1 MSQDLNIHQKA
12 ELARQLA
19 YHELKQKPEY
29 KFIPVPVNV
38 LNEKMNEFM
47 QLSDKDLQ
55 AQINRCFSAGK
66 KEGEKDLW
74 DVMGLELSDEEKR
87 RANLRMQNEYERL
100 RISMSPDTEKTR
112 QAAQGVEFRAGL
124 REAGI
129 PVEIPQ
135 ETRTPEQEQ
144 AVAFLEDMA
153 QAADENMLSQMNKD
167 GIVGKAYNLFIKEA
181 FDTEFAKSN
190 VEEAIEDTKVDIA
203 ALRTTVDFE
212 ATFEERRGVKF
223 DPQKIREV
231 SEKAELTAKY
241 QACADMVGALKSE
254 LSKALEGSKDDPRA
268 GEKAILQTSEA
279 LGLDAGAVVSA
290 ALKGHEDDPAIK
302 DGLKE
307 GGAFAIKDEGNG
319 KYGIYRETDAGLQPI
334 TQEQAEIIGKEMANI
349 LDKFEAQVLGTKIP
363 ENATSEEIAELNE
376 ARMEEIR
383 SDYEKS
389 FAEAYGEKDLEKL
402 SQNYMMSQEK
412 GKIYVQ
418 TGVTLLAMAGAM
430 FTGGGSL
437 ALVSAA
443 VLATNPVD
451 LLEKSTDADGM
462 TKDDWKNYGQSTLEQ
477 IGWMALGG
485 AVGKVGDVARSFVKV
500 KGLSK
505 AMKES
510 GKSFDDFMKLA
521 AKSPDIPKD
530 MAKSLKTV
538 SRLAN
543 TAGVTTEVALDMAAT
558 MALQK
563 DGATAMDWA
572 MSIGGALVGTK
583 LQKVMAPMSEDARVK
598 YLMDTFQDFKLSE
611 GEAKQL
617 LKAMTDAESGA
628 APLKKSTQTKQSAV
642 NTSHSP
648 ERGFSESVHNKDFDE
663 VKSEIFDSNT
673 SISDVL
679 DEHDLWIT
687 DGIYNAAINN
697 FVRDFYTADG
707 LNNLKQSTNYYH
719 RAHLID
725 SLPESFKIRL
735 KEKGID
741 LDKMNAFLKEDIN
754 YDYTQKL
761 PAQASFTILFQ
772 SFLANNTNNSIISP
786 SKLDE
791 FISNIR
797 SFDKNIGTKDIIKEY
812 NNLIKSGEFK
822 QLSNDDKTIAK
833 TVLLLNHVG
842 SDKEMLTLVNN
853 LTLPQDVKNRIINLT
868 TNKNLINDLADGN
881 IDNTY
886 AAAVMRNK
894 KDLDIAFLLGHKDVA
909 DKSLLDNLRTEL
921 TEQINR
927 NIANHGTPV
936 MQTFIDP
943 LRYKTD
949 ADTGVQYVQAN
960 ENDVFLVHSVHDTAN
975 NSAQSNISSLL
986 QSSKNPSENNYISTS
1001 VITQK
1006 SEVFAND
1013 SAYGVVFKNRS
1024 KNTINGGIGQASGYN
1039 HSFKGFISSM
1049 SDSYDENATLL
1060 KHYFTENLENSGIK
1074 LTEDEYIR
1082 LFDTLSN
1089 KQYFSQITDDININ
1103 GKTIEADI
1111 LQNAVENA
1119 NRKLADKIQYGDG
1132 GNNEVT
1138 GIVDNIAAIYARVD
1152 NINDVK
1158 PEIISLAKENNLPVI
1173 LLGNPE
1179 KFKKYDYTQNPAYM
1193 SEISA
1198 LNEKFKNKEI
1208 SAPELMAAKRL
1219 LKEKYKNPSSVEHS
1233 PARTSDKDISANVE
1247 LDTKKRGAV
1256 LEGGIRAD
1264 ELDEVAPFAKRLE
1277 NPPHVGDYI
1286 PVPETKLNIKEFKN
1300 RLSSLRDKDNKPL
1313 VSDFT
1318 IEQYTQLFGAE
1329 NLPNV
1334 SAFIDE
1340 ARVKYGDEFVN
1351 HVVRSI
1357 AANNSLNKEDAVN
1370 LMRRLI
1376 NEFDGTTENA
1386 SKIISAGWLL
1396 NHSEAKAA
1404 QILLDMPKRTNS
1416 MDTPWPDAKSLLDNA
1431 GKFKD
1436 KKSVAALERA
1446 VSLKAENGLN
1456 IYDTKDID
1464 SIVQAKELLTSDI
1477 YTDEEIKKLRF
1488 AVIGLYKNPADLED
1502 VSKVLTAKENTEL
1515 QAQVKDILK
1524 NSDGMKM
1531 FGLVRQLQPE
1541 IYEKITDLRLSSLE
1555 IPDKALKSLIKR
1567 NITKINDPQ
1576 NRLEFLEQMQKYLP
1590 DLSEVQDKY
1599 ILGKIHGETAEIVE
1613 RLNIDGSNVTSRDYK
1628 KLETYVDIDK
1638 EFRGEETY
1646 SYGNASQYLSY
1657 MEKEYPDE
1665 AKVFKDLAE
1674 KYETMSAD
1682 EFENYFQTQVGT
1694 NSDITPLHIAN
1705 YVKDKKIET
1714 LKNFMRENYH
1724 QEGNLN
1730 YTRRET
1736 AHIRQLYE
1744 DKYLSTLPAETR
1756 ECCQKIY
1763 DSFGVKIFVAD
1774 ENDTNSLNYIYNELL
1789 EWQKAGKGK
1798 ATLPPILDLSV
1809 IKQGYI
1815 DKVFRSGG
1823 YHENPSHNISINAKY
1838 LDSIKHAI
1846 RHEIAHA
1853 NDSKIKQKSG
1863 IITVY
1868 NKDGTEEE
1876 INIDEIIVH
1885 KTEQAKDADGNL
1897 LFNPDGTPVMV
1908 KAKAEDGTFVPDF
1921 DKCKYVDEFRN
1932 AGLSDYLIEYAY
1944 TDKAEF
1950 LAVAAEGDYSK
1961 YSKEFKELLVKLG
1974 LPDWMFKMKNKNNV
1988 DSQENLYFNEKFSDR
2003 YTPEQNQAISS
2014 NSEKLFNMVV
2024 KNKQKVI
2031 DDYDGSFAFTL
2042 PGTKL
2047 YKRIKDFEGVNE
2059 KIYREL
2065 DRIDKKIREI
2075 SDIETYNA
2083 TKLKPGDEPLT
2094 QEMADALIEKYNIQ
2108 KQNLINN
2115 YDEVYNTLQDVFGAR
2130 LVMEDCSPA
2139 SVSKVFNA
2147 LLEGIDSGKFK
2158 VLEINN
2164 YQGAGG
2170 IPYFSSAQI
2179 KQLQAHC
2186 RRKGYDVKIVSDV
2199 NAPKGREAEY
2209 QNAFNSA
2216 KAIKQSGY
2224 TTCQMNIEHSNGVIS
2239 EFQIRGKHI
2248 NELAESEHIFY
2259 DISQNKDL
2267 SRGNPQIKRITDPLV
2282 KVVEEMNA
2290 KGNEHI
2296 KEAYSKYLTEC
2307 YKYARMQELG
2317 ISMKKPT
2324 LPSEVDPILD
2334 IDNIIKIHEM
2344 IEQAK

>member
-1 MSQDLNIHQKA
+1 MTKELNIHQKA

-19 YHELKQKPEY
+19 YQTLQQDPKY
-29 KFIPVPVNV
+29 KSSSIPANV
-38 LNEKMNEFM
+38 LNEKINELM

-55 AQINRCFSAGK
+55 ARINQCFASEK
-66 KEGEKDLW
+66 KEKDLW

-87 RANLRMQNEYERL
+87 KANLRMQNEYERL

-112 QAAQGVEFRAGL
+112 QAAKAVEFRAGL

-153 QAADENMLSQMNKD
+153 QVADENMLSQMDRD
-167 GIVGKAYNLFIKEA
+167 GVVGKAYNLFIKEA

-190 VEEAIEDTKVDIA
+190 VEEAIEDTKVDVA

-231 SEKAELTAKY
+231 SEKADLTAKY
-241 QACADMVGALKSE
+241 QACSDMVGALKSE
-254 LSKALEGSKDDPRA
+254 LSKAIEGSKDDPRA
-268 GEKAILQTSEA
+268 GEKAILQTAEA

-290 ALKGHEDDPAIK
+290 ALKGHENDPAIK
-302 DGLKE
+302 NGLKE

-319 KYGIYRETDAGLQPI
+319 KFGIYREAEDGSLQPI
-334 TQEQAEIIGKEMANI
+334 TQEQAEIIGKEMSNI

-376 ARMEEIR
+376 ARIKEIR
-383 SDYEKS
+383 ADYEKS

-437 ALVSAA
+437 ALASAA

-563 DGATAMDWA
+563 DGATVMDWA

-583 LQKVMAPMSEDARVK
+583 LQKVMAPMSEDAKVK
-598 YLMDTFQDFKLSE
+598 YLMDTFKDFKLSE
-611 GEAKQL
+611 NEAKQL
-617 LKAMTDAESGA
+617 LKAMAD
-628 APLKKSTQTKQSAV
+628 
-642 NTSHSP
+642 
-648 ERGFSESVHNKDFDE
+648 SE
-663 VKSEIFDSNT
+663 T
-673 SISDVL
+673 
-679 DEHDLWIT
+679 
-687 DGIYNAAINN
+687 G
-697 FVRDFYTADG
+697 
-707 LNNLKQSTNYYH
+707 
-719 RAHLID
+719 
-725 SLPESFKIRL
+725 
-735 KEKGID
+735 
-741 LDKMNAFLKEDIN
+741 
-754 YDYTQKL
+754 
-761 PAQASFTILFQ
+761 
-772 SFLANNTNNSIISP
+772 
-786 SKLDE
+786 
-791 FISNIR
+791 
-797 SFDKNIGTKDIIKEY
+797 
-812 NNLIKSGEFK
+812 
-822 QLSNDDKTIAK
+822 
-833 TVLLLNHVG
+833 
-842 SDKEMLTLVNN
+842 
-853 LTLPQDVKNRIINLT
+853 
-868 TNKNLINDLADGN
+868 
-881 IDNTY
+881 
-886 AAAVMRNK
+886 AAAVK
-894 KDLDIAFLLGHKDVA
+894 
-909 DKSLLDNLRTEL
+909 
-921 TEQINR
+921 
-927 NIANHGTPV
+927 
-936 MQTFIDP
+936 
-943 LRYKTD
+943 
-949 ADTGVQYVQAN
+949 
-960 ENDVFLVHSVHDTAN
+960 
-975 NSAQSNISSLL
+975 
-986 QSSKNPSENNYISTS
+986 
-1001 VITQK
+1001 
-1006 SEVFAND
+1006 
-1013 SAYGVVFKNRS
+1013 
-1024 KNTINGGIGQASGYN
+1024 
-1039 HSFKGFISSM
+1039 
-1049 SDSYDENATLL
+1049 
-1060 KHYFTENLENSGIK
+1060 
-1074 LTEDEYIR
+1074 
-1082 LFDTLSN
+1082 SN
-1089 KQYFSQITDDININ
+1089 K
-1103 GKTIEADI
+1103 
-1111 LQNAVENA
+1111 
-1119 NRKLADKIQYGDG
+1119 
-1132 GNNEVT
+1132 
-1138 GIVDNIAAIYARVD
+1138 
-1152 NINDVK
+1152 
-1158 PEIISLAKENNLPVI
+1158 
-1173 LLGNPE
+1173 
-1179 KFKKYDYTQNPAYM
+1179 
-1193 SEISA
+1193 SA
-1198 LNEKFKNKEI
+1198 E
-1208 SAPELMAAKRL
+1208 
-1219 LKEKYKNPSSVEHS
+1219 
-1233 PARTSDKDISANVE
+1233 
-1247 LDTKKRGAV
+1247 RGAV

-1277 NPPHVGDYI
+1277 NEPHVGDYI

-1590 DLSEVQDKY
+1590 DLSEVKDKY
-1599 ILGKIHGETAEIVE
+1599 ILGKIHGETAKIVE
-1613 RLNIDGSNVTSRDYK
+1613 YYNTDGLTVTFKDYK
-1628 KLETYVDIDK
+1628 KLETYIDIDK

-1714 LKNFMRENYH
+1714 LKNFMRENYY

-1823 YHENPSHNISINAKY
+1823 YHENPSHNISINAEY

-1932 AGLSDYLIEYAY
+1932 AGIPDRHISYAY
-1944 TDKAEF
+1944 NNKAEF

-2014 NSEKLFNMVV
+2014 NSEKLFNMVA

-2065 DRIDKKIREI
+2065 DRIDKKISEV
-2075 SDIETYNA
+2075 SDIETYNT

-2130 LVMEDCSPA
+2130 LVMDDCSPA

-2147 LLEGIDSGKFK
+2147 LLQGIDSGKFK
-2158 VLEINN
+2158 FLEINN

-2179 KQLQAHC
+2179 KQIQSHC
-2186 RRKGYDVKIVSDV
+2186 RRQGYDVKIVSDV

-2239 EFQIRGKHI
+2239 EFQIRGKYI
-2248 NELAESEHIFY
+2248 NDLAESEHIFY

-2267 SRGNPQIKRITDPLV
+2267 SRGNPQIKQITDPLV

-2290 KGNEHI
+2290 EGNEHI

-2317 ISMKKPT
+2317 IPMKKPT
-2324 LPSEVDPILD
+2324 LPSEVDPMLD
-2334 IDNIIKIHEM
+2334 IDNIIRIHEM

>member
-1 MSQDLNIHQKA
+1 MTKELNIHQKA

-19 YHELKQKPEY
+19 YQTLQQDPKY
-29 KFIPVPVNV
+29 KSSSIPANV
-38 LNEKMNEFM
+38 LNEKINELM

-55 AQINRCFSAGK
+55 ARINQCFASEK
-66 KEGEKDLW
+66 KEKDLW

-100 RISMSPDTEKTR
+100 KISMSPDTEKTR
-112 QAAQGVEFRAGL
+112 QAAKGVEFRAGL

-153 QAADENMLSQMNKD
+153 QAADENMLSQMDRD
-167 GIVGKAYNLFIKEA
+167 GVVGKAYNLFIKEA

-190 VEEAIEDTKVDIA
+190 VEEAIEDTKVDVA

-231 SEKAELTAKY
+231 SEKADLTAKY
-241 QACADMVGALKSE
+241 QACSDMVGALKSE
-254 LSKALEGSKDDPRA
+254 LSKAIEGSKDDPRA
-268 GEKAILQTSEA
+268 GEKAILQTAEA

-290 ALKGHEDDPAIK
+290 ALKGHENDPAIK
-302 DGLKE
+302 NGLKE

-319 KYGIYRETDAGLQPI
+319 KFGIYREAEDGSLQPI
-334 TQEQAEIIGKEMANI
+334 TQEQAEIIGKEMSNI

-376 ARMEEIR
+376 ARIKEIR
-383 SDYEKS
+383 ADYEKS

-437 ALVSAA
+437 ALASAA

-485 AVGKVGDVARSFVKV
+485 VVGKVGDVARSFVKV

-563 DGATAMDWA
+563 DGATVMDWA

-583 LQKVMAPMSEDARVK
+583 LQKVMAPMSEDAKVK
-598 YLMDTFQDFKLSE
+598 YLMDTFKDFKLSE
-611 GEAKQL
+611 NEAKQL
-617 LKAMTDAESGA
+617 LKAMADSESGA
-628 APLKKSTQTKQSAV
+628 AA
-642 NTSHSP
+642 
-648 ERGFSESVHNKDFDE
+648 
-663 VKSEIFDSNT
+663 VKSN
-673 SISDVL
+673 
-679 DEHDLWIT
+679 
-687 DGIYNAAINN
+687 
-697 FVRDFYTADG
+697 
-707 LNNLKQSTNYYH
+707 
-719 RAHLID
+719 
-725 SLPESFKIRL
+725 
-735 KEKGID
+735 
-741 LDKMNAFLKEDIN
+741 
-754 YDYTQKL
+754 
-761 PAQASFTILFQ
+761 
-772 SFLANNTNNSIISP
+772 
-786 SKLDE
+786 
-791 FISNIR
+791 
-797 SFDKNIGTKDIIKEY
+797 
-812 NNLIKSGEFK
+812 KSAE
-822 QLSNDDKTIAK
+822 
-833 TVLLLNHVG
+833 
-842 SDKEMLTLVNN
+842 
-853 LTLPQDVKNRIINLT
+853 
-868 TNKNLINDLADGN
+868 
-881 IDNTY
+881 
-886 AAAVMRNK
+886 
-894 KDLDIAFLLGHKDVA
+894 
-909 DKSLLDNLRTEL
+909 
-921 TEQINR
+921 
-927 NIANHGTPV
+927 
-936 MQTFIDP
+936 
-943 LRYKTD
+943 
-949 ADTGVQYVQAN
+949 
-960 ENDVFLVHSVHDTAN
+960 
-975 NSAQSNISSLL
+975 
-986 QSSKNPSENNYISTS
+986 
-1001 VITQK
+1001 
-1006 SEVFAND
+1006 
-1013 SAYGVVFKNRS
+1013 
-1024 KNTINGGIGQASGYN
+1024 
-1039 HSFKGFISSM
+1039 
-1049 SDSYDENATLL
+1049 
-1060 KHYFTENLENSGIK
+1060 
-1074 LTEDEYIR
+1074 
-1082 LFDTLSN
+1082 
-1089 KQYFSQITDDININ
+1089 
-1103 GKTIEADI
+1103 
-1111 LQNAVENA
+1111 
-1119 NRKLADKIQYGDG
+1119 
-1132 GNNEVT
+1132 
-1138 GIVDNIAAIYARVD
+1138 
-1152 NINDVK
+1152 
-1158 PEIISLAKENNLPVI
+1158 
-1173 LLGNPE
+1173 
-1179 KFKKYDYTQNPAYM
+1179 
-1193 SEISA
+1193 
-1198 LNEKFKNKEI
+1198 
-1208 SAPELMAAKRL
+1208 
-1219 LKEKYKNPSSVEHS
+1219 
-1233 PARTSDKDISANVE
+1233 
-1247 LDTKKRGAV
+1247 RGAV

-1277 NPPHVGDYI
+1277 NEPHVGDYI
-1286 PVPETKLNIKEFKN
+1286 PVPENKLNIKEFKN

-1416 MDTPWPDAKSLLDNA
+1416 KDTPWPDAKSLLDNA

-1567 NITKINDPQ
+1567 NIRNINDPQ

-1590 DLSEVQDKY
+1590 DLSEVKDKY
-1599 ILGKIHGETAEIVE
+1599 ILGKIHGETAKIVE
-1613 RLNIDGSNVTSRDYK
+1613 YYNTDGLTVTFKDYK

-1646 SYGNASQYLSY
+1646 SYGSASQYLSY

-1714 LKNFMRENYH
+1714 LKNFMRENYY

-1823 YHENPSHNISINAKY
+1823 YHENPSHNISINAEY

-1932 AGLSDYLIEYAY
+1932 AGIPDRHISYAY
-1944 TDKAEF
+1944 NNKAEF

-1961 YSKEFKELLVKLG
+1961 YSKEFKELLVKVG

-2014 NSEKLFNMVV
+2014 NSEKLFNMVA

-2065 DRIDKKIREI
+2065 DRIDKKISEV
-2075 SDIETYNA
+2075 SDIETYNT

-2115 YDEVYNTLQDVFGAR
+2115 YDDVYNTLQDVFGAR
-2130 LVMEDCSPA
+2130 LVMDDCSPA

-2147 LLEGIDSGKFK
+2147 LLQGIDSGKFK
-2158 VLEINN
+2158 ILEINN

-2179 KQLQAHC
+2179 KQIQSHC
-2186 RRKGYDVKIVSDV
+2186 RRQGYDVKIVSDV

-2239 EFQIRGKHI
+2239 EFQIRGKYI
-2248 NELAESEHIFY
+2248 NDLAESEHIFY

-2267 SRGNPQIKRITDPLV
+2267 SRGNPQIKLITDPLV

-2290 KGNEHI
+2290 EGNEHI

-2317 ISMKKPT
+2317 IPMKKPT
-2324 LPSEVDPILD
+2324 LPSEVDPMLD
-2334 IDNIIKIHEM
+2334 IDNIIRIHEM

>member
-1 MSQDLNIHQKA
+1 MSPNLNIHQKA

-29 KFIPVPVNV
+29 KFMPIPMNV

-55 AQINRCFSAGK
+55 AEINRCFSAGK

-74 DVMGLELSDEEKR
+74 DVMGLELSDEEKH

-100 RISMSPDTEKTR
+100 KISMSPDTEKTR
-112 QAAQGVEFRAGL
+112 LAAKGVEFRAGL

-135 ETRTPEQEQ
+135 ETRTAEQEQ

-153 QAADENMLSQMNKD
+153 QVADENMLSQMDRD
-167 GIVGKAYNLFIKEA
+167 GVVGKAYNLFIKEA

-190 VEEAIEDTKVDIA
+190 VEEAIEDTKTDIA

-231 SEKAELTAKY
+231 SEKADLTAKY
-241 QACADMVGALKSE
+241 QACSDMVGALKSE
-254 LSKALEGSKDDPRA
+254 LSKAIEGSKDDPRA
-268 GEKAILQTSEA
+268 GEKAILQTAEA

-290 ALKGHEDDPAIK
+290 ALQGHENDPAIK
-302 DGLKE
+302 NGLKE

-319 KYGIYRETDAGLQPI
+319 KFGIYCETEAGLQPI
-334 TQEQAEIIGKEMANI
+334 TQEQAEIIGKEMSHI

-363 ENATSEEIAELNE
+363 ENATAEEIEELNE

-383 SDYEKS
+383 ADYEKS

-437 ALVSAA
+437 ALASAA

-462 TKDDWKNYGQSTLEQ
+462 TGDDWKDYGQSTLEQ

-563 DGATAMDWA
+563 DGTTAMDWA

-583 LQKVMAPMSEDARVK
+583 LQKVMAPMSEDAKVK
-598 YLMDTFQDFKLSE
+598 YLMDTFKDFKLSE
-611 GEAKQL
+611 DEAKHL
-617 LKAMTDAESGA
+617 LKAMADSESGA
-628 APLKKSTQTKQSAV
+628 APVKKHRSA
-642 NTSHSP
+642 
-648 ERGFSESVHNKDFDE
+648 E
-663 VKSEIFDSNT
+663 
-673 SISDVL
+673 
-679 DEHDLWIT
+679 
-687 DGIYNAAINN
+687 
-697 FVRDFYTADG
+697 
-707 LNNLKQSTNYYH
+707 
-719 RAHLID
+719 
-725 SLPESFKIRL
+725 
-735 KEKGID
+735 
-741 LDKMNAFLKEDIN
+741 
-754 YDYTQKL
+754 
-761 PAQASFTILFQ
+761 
-772 SFLANNTNNSIISP
+772 
-786 SKLDE
+786 
-791 FISNIR
+791 
-797 SFDKNIGTKDIIKEY
+797 
-812 NNLIKSGEFK
+812 
-822 QLSNDDKTIAK
+822 
-833 TVLLLNHVG
+833 
-842 SDKEMLTLVNN
+842 
-853 LTLPQDVKNRIINLT
+853 
-868 TNKNLINDLADGN
+868 
-881 IDNTY
+881 
-886 AAAVMRNK
+886 
-894 KDLDIAFLLGHKDVA
+894 
-909 DKSLLDNLRTEL
+909 
-921 TEQINR
+921 
-927 NIANHGTPV
+927 
-936 MQTFIDP
+936 
-943 LRYKTD
+943 
-949 ADTGVQYVQAN
+949 
-960 ENDVFLVHSVHDTAN
+960 
-975 NSAQSNISSLL
+975 
-986 QSSKNPSENNYISTS
+986 
-1001 VITQK
+1001 
-1006 SEVFAND
+1006 
-1013 SAYGVVFKNRS
+1013 
-1024 KNTINGGIGQASGYN
+1024 
-1039 HSFKGFISSM
+1039 
-1049 SDSYDENATLL
+1049 
-1060 KHYFTENLENSGIK
+1060 
-1074 LTEDEYIR
+1074 
-1082 LFDTLSN
+1082 
-1089 KQYFSQITDDININ
+1089 
-1103 GKTIEADI
+1103 
-1111 LQNAVENA
+1111 
-1119 NRKLADKIQYGDG
+1119 
-1132 GNNEVT
+1132 
-1138 GIVDNIAAIYARVD
+1138 
-1152 NINDVK
+1152 
-1158 PEIISLAKENNLPVI
+1158 
-1173 LLGNPE
+1173 
-1179 KFKKYDYTQNPAYM
+1179 
-1193 SEISA
+1193 
-1198 LNEKFKNKEI
+1198 
-1208 SAPELMAAKRL
+1208 
-1219 LKEKYKNPSSVEHS
+1219 
-1233 PARTSDKDISANVE
+1233 
-1247 LDTKKRGAV
+1247 RGAV
-1256 LEGGIRAD
+1256 LEGGARAD

-1277 NPPHVGDYI
+1277 NSPHAGDYI
-1286 PVPETKLNIKEFKN
+1286 PVSTNKLNIKEFKSK
-1300 RLSSLRDKDNKPL
+1300 LSSLRDKDNEPL
-1313 VSDFT
+1313 LSDFT
-1318 IEQYTQLFGAE
+1318 IEQYTKVFGDK
-1329 NLPNV
+1329 NLPKI

-1340 ARVKYGDEFVN
+1340 ARVKYDDKFVSD
-1351 HVVRSI
+1351 VLTSI
-1357 AANNSLNKEDAVN
+1357 AANSALNKEDAVN
-1370 LMRRLI
+1370 LMRRLV
-1376 NEFDGTTENA
+1376 NEFDSTPENCSEIA
-1386 SKIISAGWLL
+1386 MAGWLL
-1396 NHSEAKAA
+1396 TPSKVNAA

-1416 MDTPWPDAKSLLDNA
+1416 TDKPWSDINSLLENA
-1431 GKFKD
+1431 GKFED

-1446 VSLKAENGLN
+1446 VSLKNENGINL
-1456 IYDTKDID
+1456 YEVKDID
-1464 SIVQAKELLTSDI
+1464 SIVQSKELLISDI

-1515 QAQVKDILK
+1515 QTQVKDILK

-1531 FGLVRQLQPE
+1531 VGLLRQLQPDV
-1541 IYEKITDLRLSSLE
+1541 YKKITDLRLSSLE

-1576 NRLEFLEQMQKYLP
+1576 NRLEFLEQMQKYLS
-1590 DLSEVQDKY
+1590 DLSEVKDKY
-1599 ILGKIHGETAEIVE
+1599 ILGKIHGETAKIVE
-1613 RLNIDGSNVTSRDYK
+1613 YYNTDGSNVTSRDYK
-1628 KLETYVDIDK
+1628 QLETYIDIDK

-1646 SYGNASQYLSY
+1646 SFGNASQYLSY

-1682 EFENYFQTQVGT
+1682 EFENYFRTQVGT

-1756 ECCQKIY
+1756 ERCQKIY
-1763 DSFGVKIFVAD
+1763 DSFGVKMFVAD
-1774 ENDTNSLNYIYNELL
+1774 ENDTESLDYIYNELL

-1798 ATLPPILDLSV
+1798 AKLPPILDLSV

-1815 DKVFRSGG
+1815 DKVFRSSG
-1823 YHENPSHNISINAKY
+1823 YHENSSHNISINAEY

-1853 NDSKIKQKSG
+1853 NDSKVKQKSG

-1868 NKDGTEEE
+1868 NKDGTKED
-1876 INIDEIIVH
+1876 INIEEIIVH
-1885 KTEQAKDADGNL
+1885 KTEQAKDAKGNL
-1897 LFNPDGTPVMV
+1897 LFNHDGTPVMV
-1908 KAKAEDGTFVPDF
+1908 KVKAENGTFVPDF

-1932 AGLSDYLIEYAY
+1932 AGLSDDLIEYAY

-1950 LAVAAEGDYSK
+1950 LAVAVEGDYNK

-1974 LPDWMFKMKNKNNV
+1974 LPEWMFKMKARDNI
-1988 DSQENLYFNEKFSDR
+1988 DSRENLYFNEKFSDR
-2003 YTPEQNQAISS
+2003 YTPEQNQAISR

-2024 KNKQKVI
+2024 KNQHQVN

-2065 DRIDKKIREI
+2065 DRIDKKIRDV

-2094 QEMADALIEKYNIQ
+2094 QEMANALIEKYNIQ

-2115 YDEVYNTLQDVFGAR
+2115 YDDVYNTLQDVFGAR
-2130 LVMEDCSPA
+2130 LVMDDCSPA

-2158 VLEINN
+2158 ILEINN

-2179 KQLQAHC
+2179 KQIQAHC
-2186 RRKGYDVKIVSDV
+2186 KRQGYDVKIVSDV

-2209 QNAFNSA
+2209 QNAFNSE

-2248 NELAESEHIFY
+2248 NDLAESEHIFY

-2267 SRGNPQIKRITDPLV
+2267 SRGNPQIKQITDPLV

-2290 KGNEHI
+2290 KGHEHI

-2307 YKYARMQELG
+2307 YKFARMQELG
-2317 ISMKKPT
+2317 IPMKKPT
-2324 LPSEVDPILD
+2324 LPPEVDPILD
-2334 IDNIIKIHEM
+2334 IDNIIRIHEM
-2344 IEQAK
+2344 IELAK

>member
-29 KFIPVPVNV
+29 KFMPVPVNV

-55 AQINRCFSAGK
+55 AEINRCFSAGK

-87 RANLRMQNEYERL
+87 KANLRMQNEYERL

-112 QAAQGVEFRAGL
+112 QAAKGVEFRAGL

-153 QAADENMLSQMNKD
+153 QAADENMLSQMDRD
-167 GIVGKAYNLFIKEA
+167 GVVGKAYNLFIKEA

-190 VEEAIEDTKVDIA
+190 VEEAIEDTKVDVA

-241 QACADMVGALKSE
+241 QACSDMVGALKSE
-254 LSKALEGSKDDPRA
+254 LSKAIEGSKDDPRA
-268 GEKAILQTSEA
+268 GEKAILQTAEA

-290 ALKGHEDDPAIK
+290 ALKGHENDPAIK
-302 DGLKE
+302 NGLKE

-319 KYGIYRETDAGLQPI
+319 KYGIYREAEDGSLQPI

-437 ALVSAA
+437 ALASAA

-583 LQKVMAPMSEDARVK
+583 LQKVMAPMSEDAKVK
-598 YLMDTFQDFKLSE
+598 YLMDTFKDFKLSE
-611 GEAKQL
+611 NEAKQL
-617 LKAMTDAESGA
+617 LKAMADSESGA
-628 APLKKSTQTKQSAV
+628 AA
-642 NTSHSP
+642 
-648 ERGFSESVHNKDFDE
+648 
-663 VKSEIFDSNT
+663 VKSN
-673 SISDVL
+673 
-679 DEHDLWIT
+679 
-687 DGIYNAAINN
+687 
-697 FVRDFYTADG
+697 
-707 LNNLKQSTNYYH
+707 
-719 RAHLID
+719 
-725 SLPESFKIRL
+725 
-735 KEKGID
+735 
-741 LDKMNAFLKEDIN
+741 
-754 YDYTQKL
+754 
-761 PAQASFTILFQ
+761 
-772 SFLANNTNNSIISP
+772 
-786 SKLDE
+786 
-791 FISNIR
+791 
-797 SFDKNIGTKDIIKEY
+797 
-812 NNLIKSGEFK
+812 KSAE
-822 QLSNDDKTIAK
+822 
-833 TVLLLNHVG
+833 
-842 SDKEMLTLVNN
+842 
-853 LTLPQDVKNRIINLT
+853 
-868 TNKNLINDLADGN
+868 
-881 IDNTY
+881 
-886 AAAVMRNK
+886 
-894 KDLDIAFLLGHKDVA
+894 
-909 DKSLLDNLRTEL
+909 
-921 TEQINR
+921 
-927 NIANHGTPV
+927 
-936 MQTFIDP
+936 
-943 LRYKTD
+943 
-949 ADTGVQYVQAN
+949 
-960 ENDVFLVHSVHDTAN
+960 
-975 NSAQSNISSLL
+975 
-986 QSSKNPSENNYISTS
+986 
-1001 VITQK
+1001 
-1006 SEVFAND
+1006 
-1013 SAYGVVFKNRS
+1013 
-1024 KNTINGGIGQASGYN
+1024 
-1039 HSFKGFISSM
+1039 
-1049 SDSYDENATLL
+1049 
-1060 KHYFTENLENSGIK
+1060 
-1074 LTEDEYIR
+1074 
-1082 LFDTLSN
+1082 
-1089 KQYFSQITDDININ
+1089 
-1103 GKTIEADI
+1103 
-1111 LQNAVENA
+1111 
-1119 NRKLADKIQYGDG
+1119 
-1132 GNNEVT
+1132 
-1138 GIVDNIAAIYARVD
+1138 
-1152 NINDVK
+1152 
-1158 PEIISLAKENNLPVI
+1158 
-1173 LLGNPE
+1173 
-1179 KFKKYDYTQNPAYM
+1179 
-1193 SEISA
+1193 
-1198 LNEKFKNKEI
+1198 
-1208 SAPELMAAKRL
+1208 
-1219 LKEKYKNPSSVEHS
+1219 
-1233 PARTSDKDISANVE
+1233 
-1247 LDTKKRGAV
+1247 RGAV

-1277 NPPHVGDYI
+1277 NEPHVGDYI

-1515 QAQVKDILK
+1515 QSQVKDILK

-1646 SYGNASQYLSY
+1646 SYGSASQYLSY

-1682 EFENYFQTQVGT
+1682 EFENYFRTQVGT
-1694 NSDITPLHIAN
+1694 NSDITPLHITN

-1714 LKNFMRENYH
+1714 LKNFLRANYY

-1730 YTRRET
+1730 YTRKET
-1736 AHIRQLYE
+1736 AHIKQLYE

-1823 YHENPSHNISINAKY
+1823 YHENPSHNISINAEY

-1932 AGLSDYLIEYAY
+1932 AGIPDRHISYAY
-1944 TDKAEF
+1944 NNKAEF

-2014 NSEKLFNMVV
+2014 NSEKLFNMVA

-2065 DRIDKKIREI
+2065 DRIDKKISEV
-2075 SDIETYNA
+2075 SDIETYNT

-2115 YDEVYNTLQDVFGAR
+2115 YDEVHNTLQDVFGAR
-2130 LVMEDCSPA
+2130 LVMDDCSPA

-2147 LLEGIDSGKFK
+2147 LLQGIDSGKFK
-2158 VLEINN
+2158 ILEINN

-2179 KQLQAHC
+2179 KQIQSHC
-2186 RRKGYDVKIVSDV
+2186 RRQGYDVKIVSDV

-2248 NELAESEHIFY
+2248 NDLAESEHIFY

-2267 SRGNPQIKRITDPLV
+2267 SRGNPQIKLITDPLV

-2324 LPSEVDPILD
+2324 LPSEVDPMLD
-2334 IDNIIKIHEM
+2334 IDNIIRIHEM

>member
-29 KFIPVPVNV
+29 KFMPVPVNV

-55 AQINRCFSAGK
+55 AEINRCFSAGK

-231 SEKAELTAKY
+231 SEKADLTAKY
-241 QACADMVGALKSE
+241 QACSDMVGALKSE
-254 LSKALEGSKDDPRA
+254 LSKAIEGSKDDPRA
-268 GEKAILQTSEA
+268 GEKAILQTAEA

-290 ALKGHEDDPAIK
+290 ALKGHENDPAIK
-302 DGLKE
+302 NGLKE

-319 KYGIYRETDAGLQPI
+319 KFGIYREAEDGSLQPI
-334 TQEQAEIIGKEMANI
+334 TQEQAEIIGKEMSNI
-349 LDKFEAQVLGTKIP
+349 LDKFQAQVLGTKIP
-363 ENATSEEIAELNE
+363 ENATAEEIEELNE
-376 ARMEEIR
+376 TRMEEIR
-383 SDYEKS
+383 ADYEKS

-437 ALVSAA
+437 ALASAA

-462 TKDDWKNYGQSTLEQ
+462 TRDDWKNYGQSTLEQ

-563 DGATAMDWA
+563 DGTTAMDWA

-583 LQKVMAPMSEDARVK
+583 LQKVMAPMSEDAKVK
-598 YLMDTFQDFKLSE
+598 YLMDTFKDFKLSE
-611 GEAKQL
+611 NEAKQL
-617 LKAMTDAESGA
+617 LKAMADSESGA
-628 APLKKSTQTKQSAV
+628 AA
-642 NTSHSP
+642 
-648 ERGFSESVHNKDFDE
+648 
-663 VKSEIFDSNT
+663 VKSN
-673 SISDVL
+673 
-679 DEHDLWIT
+679 
-687 DGIYNAAINN
+687 
-697 FVRDFYTADG
+697 
-707 LNNLKQSTNYYH
+707 
-719 RAHLID
+719 
-725 SLPESFKIRL
+725 
-735 KEKGID
+735 
-741 LDKMNAFLKEDIN
+741 
-754 YDYTQKL
+754 
-761 PAQASFTILFQ
+761 
-772 SFLANNTNNSIISP
+772 
-786 SKLDE
+786 
-791 FISNIR
+791 
-797 SFDKNIGTKDIIKEY
+797 
-812 NNLIKSGEFK
+812 KSAE
-822 QLSNDDKTIAK
+822 
-833 TVLLLNHVG
+833 
-842 SDKEMLTLVNN
+842 
-853 LTLPQDVKNRIINLT
+853 
-868 TNKNLINDLADGN
+868 
-881 IDNTY
+881 
-886 AAAVMRNK
+886 
-894 KDLDIAFLLGHKDVA
+894 
-909 DKSLLDNLRTEL
+909 
-921 TEQINR
+921 
-927 NIANHGTPV
+927 
-936 MQTFIDP
+936 
-943 LRYKTD
+943 
-949 ADTGVQYVQAN
+949 
-960 ENDVFLVHSVHDTAN
+960 
-975 NSAQSNISSLL
+975 
-986 QSSKNPSENNYISTS
+986 
-1001 VITQK
+1001 
-1006 SEVFAND
+1006 
-1013 SAYGVVFKNRS
+1013 
-1024 KNTINGGIGQASGYN
+1024 
-1039 HSFKGFISSM
+1039 
-1049 SDSYDENATLL
+1049 
-1060 KHYFTENLENSGIK
+1060 
-1074 LTEDEYIR
+1074 
-1082 LFDTLSN
+1082 
-1089 KQYFSQITDDININ
+1089 
-1103 GKTIEADI
+1103 
-1111 LQNAVENA
+1111 
-1119 NRKLADKIQYGDG
+1119 
-1132 GNNEVT
+1132 
-1138 GIVDNIAAIYARVD
+1138 
-1152 NINDVK
+1152 
-1158 PEIISLAKENNLPVI
+1158 
-1173 LLGNPE
+1173 
-1179 KFKKYDYTQNPAYM
+1179 
-1193 SEISA
+1193 
-1198 LNEKFKNKEI
+1198 
-1208 SAPELMAAKRL
+1208 
-1219 LKEKYKNPSSVEHS
+1219 
-1233 PARTSDKDISANVE
+1233 
-1247 LDTKKRGAV
+1247 RGAV

-1277 NPPHVGDYI
+1277 NEPHVGDYI

-1416 MDTPWPDAKSLLDNA
+1416 KDTPWPDAKSLLDNA

-1628 KLETYVDIDK
+1628 KLETYIDIDK
-1638 EFRGEETY
+1638 EFRGEKTY

-1714 LKNFMRENYH
+1714 LKNFMRENYY

-1823 YHENPSHNISINAKY
+1823 YHENPSHNISINAEY

-2014 NSEKLFNMVV
+2014 NSEKLFNMVA

-2065 DRIDKKIREI
+2065 DRIDKKISEV
-2075 SDIETYNA
+2075 SDIETYNT

-2130 LVMEDCSPA
+2130 LVMDDCSPA

-2147 LLEGIDSGKFK
+2147 LLQGIDSGKFK
-2158 VLEINN
+2158 ILEINN

-2179 KQLQAHC
+2179 KQIQSHC
-2186 RRKGYDVKIVSDV
+2186 RRQGYDVKIVSDV

-2267 SRGNPQIKRITDPLV
+2267 SRGNPQIKLITDPLV

-2324 LPSEVDPILD
+2324 LPSEVDPMLD
-2334 IDNIIKIHEM
+2334 IDNIIRIHEM

>member
-1 MSQDLNIHQKA
+1 MTKELNIHQKA

-19 YHELKQKPEY
+19 YQTLQQDPKY
-29 KFIPVPVNV
+29 KSASIPANV
-38 LNEKMNEFM
+38 LNEKINEFM

-55 AQINRCFSAGK
+55 ARINQCFASEK
-66 KEGEKDLW
+66 KEKDLW

-241 QACADMVGALKSE
+241 QACSDMVGALKSE
-254 LSKALEGSKDDPRA
+254 LSKAIEGSKDDPRA
-268 GEKAILQTSEA
+268 GEKAILQTAEA

-290 ALKGHEDDPAIK
+290 ALKGHENDPAIK
-302 DGLKE
+302 NGLKE

-319 KYGIYRETDAGLQPI
+319 KFGIYREAEDGSLQPI
-334 TQEQAEIIGKEMANI
+334 TQAQAEIIGKEMSNI

-363 ENATSEEIAELNE
+363 ENATAEEIEELNE
-376 ARMEEIR
+376 TRIKEIR
-383 SDYEKS
+383 ADYEKS

-437 ALVSAA
+437 ALASAA

-583 LQKVMAPMSEDARVK
+583 LQKVMAPMSEDAKVK
-598 YLMDTFQDFKLSE
+598 YLMDTFKDFKLSE
-611 GEAKQL
+611 NEAKQL
-617 LKAMTDAESGA
+617 LKAMADSESGA
-628 APLKKSTQTKQSAV
+628 AA
-642 NTSHSP
+642 
-648 ERGFSESVHNKDFDE
+648 
-663 VKSEIFDSNT
+663 VKSN
-673 SISDVL
+673 
-679 DEHDLWIT
+679 
-687 DGIYNAAINN
+687 
-697 FVRDFYTADG
+697 
-707 LNNLKQSTNYYH
+707 
-719 RAHLID
+719 
-725 SLPESFKIRL
+725 
-735 KEKGID
+735 
-741 LDKMNAFLKEDIN
+741 
-754 YDYTQKL
+754 
-761 PAQASFTILFQ
+761 
-772 SFLANNTNNSIISP
+772 
-786 SKLDE
+786 
-791 FISNIR
+791 
-797 SFDKNIGTKDIIKEY
+797 
-812 NNLIKSGEFK
+812 KSAE
-822 QLSNDDKTIAK
+822 
-833 TVLLLNHVG
+833 
-842 SDKEMLTLVNN
+842 
-853 LTLPQDVKNRIINLT
+853 
-868 TNKNLINDLADGN
+868 
-881 IDNTY
+881 
-886 AAAVMRNK
+886 
-894 KDLDIAFLLGHKDVA
+894 
-909 DKSLLDNLRTEL
+909 
-921 TEQINR
+921 
-927 NIANHGTPV
+927 
-936 MQTFIDP
+936 
-943 LRYKTD
+943 
-949 ADTGVQYVQAN
+949 
-960 ENDVFLVHSVHDTAN
+960 
-975 NSAQSNISSLL
+975 
-986 QSSKNPSENNYISTS
+986 
-1001 VITQK
+1001 
-1006 SEVFAND
+1006 
-1013 SAYGVVFKNRS
+1013 
-1024 KNTINGGIGQASGYN
+1024 
-1039 HSFKGFISSM
+1039 
-1049 SDSYDENATLL
+1049 
-1060 KHYFTENLENSGIK
+1060 
-1074 LTEDEYIR
+1074 
-1082 LFDTLSN
+1082 
-1089 KQYFSQITDDININ
+1089 
-1103 GKTIEADI
+1103 
-1111 LQNAVENA
+1111 
-1119 NRKLADKIQYGDG
+1119 
-1132 GNNEVT
+1132 
-1138 GIVDNIAAIYARVD
+1138 
-1152 NINDVK
+1152 
-1158 PEIISLAKENNLPVI
+1158 
-1173 LLGNPE
+1173 
-1179 KFKKYDYTQNPAYM
+1179 
-1193 SEISA
+1193 
-1198 LNEKFKNKEI
+1198 
-1208 SAPELMAAKRL
+1208 
-1219 LKEKYKNPSSVEHS
+1219 
-1233 PARTSDKDISANVE
+1233 
-1247 LDTKKRGAV
+1247 RGAV

-1277 NPPHVGDYI
+1277 NEPHVGDYI

-1567 NITKINDPQ
+1567 NIRNINDPQ

-1590 DLSEVQDKY
+1590 DLSEVKDKY
-1599 ILGKIHGETAEIVE
+1599 ILGKIHGETAKIVE
-1613 RLNIDGSNVTSRDYK
+1613 YYNTDGLTVTFKDYK
-1628 KLETYVDIDK
+1628 KLETYIDIDK

-1823 YHENPSHNISINAKY
+1823 YHENPSHNISINAEY

-1921 DKCKYVDEFRN
+1921 DKCKYVDEFWN
-1932 AGLSDYLIEYAY
+1932 AGIPDRHISYAY
-1944 TDKAEF
+1944 NNKAEF

-2014 NSEKLFNMVV
+2014 NSEKLFNMVA

-2065 DRIDKKIREI
+2065 DRIDKKIRDV

-2130 LVMEDCSPA
+2130 LVMDDCSPA

-2147 LLEGIDSGKFK
+2147 LLQGIDSGKFK
-2158 VLEINN
+2158 ILEINN

-2179 KQLQAHC
+2179 KQIQSHC
-2186 RRKGYDVKIVSDV
+2186 RRQGYDVKIVSDV

-2324 LPSEVDPILD
+2324 LPSEVDPMLD
-2334 IDNIIKIHEM
+2334 IDNIIRIHEM

>member
-1 MSQDLNIHQKA
+1 MSQNLNIHQKA

-29 KFIPVPVNV
+29 KFMPVPVNV

-55 AQINRCFSAGK
+55 AEINRCFSAGK

-268 GEKAILQTSEA
+268 GEKAILQTAEA

-290 ALKGHEDDPAIK
+290 ALKGHENDPAIK
-302 DGLKE
+302 NGLKE

-319 KYGIYRETDAGLQPI
+319 KFGIYREAEDGSLQPI
-334 TQEQAEIIGKEMANI
+334 TQEQAEIIGKEMSNI

-383 SDYEKS
+383 ADYEKS

-538 SRLAN
+538 SRIAN

-583 LQKVMAPMSEDARVK
+583 LQKVIAPMSEDAKVK
-598 YLMDTFQDFKLSE
+598 YLMDTFKDFKLSE
-611 GEAKQL
+611 NEAKQL
-617 LKAMTDAESGA
+617 LKAMADSESGA
-628 APLKKSTQTKQSAV
+628 AA
-642 NTSHSP
+642 
-648 ERGFSESVHNKDFDE
+648 
-663 VKSEIFDSNT
+663 VKSN
-673 SISDVL
+673 
-679 DEHDLWIT
+679 
-687 DGIYNAAINN
+687 
-697 FVRDFYTADG
+697 
-707 LNNLKQSTNYYH
+707 
-719 RAHLID
+719 
-725 SLPESFKIRL
+725 
-735 KEKGID
+735 
-741 LDKMNAFLKEDIN
+741 
-754 YDYTQKL
+754 
-761 PAQASFTILFQ
+761 
-772 SFLANNTNNSIISP
+772 
-786 SKLDE
+786 
-791 FISNIR
+791 
-797 SFDKNIGTKDIIKEY
+797 
-812 NNLIKSGEFK
+812 KSAE
-822 QLSNDDKTIAK
+822 
-833 TVLLLNHVG
+833 
-842 SDKEMLTLVNN
+842 
-853 LTLPQDVKNRIINLT
+853 
-868 TNKNLINDLADGN
+868 
-881 IDNTY
+881 
-886 AAAVMRNK
+886 
-894 KDLDIAFLLGHKDVA
+894 
-909 DKSLLDNLRTEL
+909 
-921 TEQINR
+921 
-927 NIANHGTPV
+927 
-936 MQTFIDP
+936 
-943 LRYKTD
+943 
-949 ADTGVQYVQAN
+949 
-960 ENDVFLVHSVHDTAN
+960 
-975 NSAQSNISSLL
+975 
-986 QSSKNPSENNYISTS
+986 
-1001 VITQK
+1001 
-1006 SEVFAND
+1006 
-1013 SAYGVVFKNRS
+1013 
-1024 KNTINGGIGQASGYN
+1024 
-1039 HSFKGFISSM
+1039 
-1049 SDSYDENATLL
+1049 
-1060 KHYFTENLENSGIK
+1060 
-1074 LTEDEYIR
+1074 
-1082 LFDTLSN
+1082 
-1089 KQYFSQITDDININ
+1089 
-1103 GKTIEADI
+1103 
-1111 LQNAVENA
+1111 
-1119 NRKLADKIQYGDG
+1119 
-1132 GNNEVT
+1132 
-1138 GIVDNIAAIYARVD
+1138 
-1152 NINDVK
+1152 
-1158 PEIISLAKENNLPVI
+1158 
-1173 LLGNPE
+1173 
-1179 KFKKYDYTQNPAYM
+1179 
-1193 SEISA
+1193 
-1198 LNEKFKNKEI
+1198 
-1208 SAPELMAAKRL
+1208 
-1219 LKEKYKNPSSVEHS
+1219 
-1233 PARTSDKDISANVE
+1233 
-1247 LDTKKRGAV
+1247 RGAV

-1277 NPPHVGDYI
+1277 NEPHVGDYI

-1340 ARVKYGDEFVN
+1340 ARVKYDDEFVKDIIT
-1351 HVVRSI
+1351 SI
-1357 AANNSLNKEDAVN
+1357 AANQSVKPEESIN
-1370 LMRRLI
+1370 LMRRLVS
-1376 NEFDGTTENA
+1376 EFDDTPENRMELEY
-1386 SKIISAGWLL
+1386 AGW
-1396 NHSEAKAA
+1396 HFTPAKMNAT

-1416 MDTPWPDAKSLLDNA
+1416 KDKPWPDIESLLENA
-1431 GKFKD
+1431 GKFED
-1436 KKSVAALERA
+1436 RKSVAALERA
-1446 VSLKAENGLN
+1446 VSLKDEKGINL
-1456 IYDTKDID
+1456 YEVKDID
-1464 SIVQAKELLTSDI
+1464 SIVQSKELLASDI

-1567 NITKINDPQ
+1567 NIRNINDPQ
-1576 NRLEFLEQMQKYLP
+1576 KRLGFLEQMQKYLP

-1646 SYGNASQYLSY
+1646 SYGSASQYLSY

-1682 EFENYFQTQVGT
+1682 EFENYFRTQVGT
-1694 NSDITPLHIAN
+1694 NSDITPLHITN

-1714 LKNFMRENYH
+1714 LKNFMRANYY

-1756 ECCQKIY
+1756 ERCQKIY
-1763 DSFGVKIFVAD
+1763 DSYGVKIFVAD
-1774 ENDTNSLNYIYNELL
+1774 ENDTNSLDYIYNELL

-1950 LAVAAEGDYSK
+1950 LAVAAEGEYSK

-1974 LPDWMFKMKNKNNV
+1974 LPDWMFNMTPRDWVKTGTNI
-1988 DSQENLYFNEKFSDR
+1988 YTNEKFSDR
-2003 YTPEQNQAISS
+2003 YTHEQNKSISQ
-2014 NSEKLFNMVV
+2014 NSEKLFNMVA

-2065 DRIDKKIREI
+2065 DRIDKKIRDV

-2130 LVMEDCSPA
+2130 LVMDDCSPA

-2147 LLEGIDSGKFK
+2147 LLQGIDSGKFK
-2158 VLEINN
+2158 ILEINN

-2179 KQLQAHC
+2179 KQIQSHC
-2186 RRKGYDVKIVSDV
+2186 RRQGYDVKIVSDV

-2344 IEQAK
+2344 IEHAK

>member
-19 YHELKQKPEY
+19 YQTLQQDPKY
-29 KFIPVPVNV
+29 KSASIPANV
-38 LNEKMNEFM
+38 LNEKINELM

-55 AQINRCFSAGK
+55 ARINQCFASEK
-66 KEGEKDLW
+66 KEKDLW

-87 RANLRMQNEYERL
+87 KANLRMQNEYERL
-100 RISMSPDTEKTR
+100 KISMSPDTEKTR
-112 QAAQGVEFRAGL
+112 KAAQAVEFRAGL

-153 QAADENMLSQMNKD
+153 QVADENMLSQMDRD
-167 GIVGKAYNLFIKEA
+167 GVVGKAYNLFIKEA

-190 VEEAIEDTKVDIA
+190 VEEAIEDTKVDVA

-231 SEKAELTAKY
+231 SEKADLTAKY
-241 QACADMVGALKSE
+241 QACSDMVGALKSE
-254 LSKALEGSKDDPRA
+254 LSKAIEGSKDDPRA
-268 GEKAILQTSEA
+268 GEKAILQTAEA

-290 ALKGHEDDPAIK
+290 ALKGHENDPAIK
-302 DGLKE
+302 NGLKE

-319 KYGIYRETDAGLQPI
+319 KFGIYREAEDGSLQPI
-334 TQEQAEIIGKEMANI
+334 TQEQAEIIGKEMSNI

-363 ENATSEEIAELNE
+363 ENATAEEIEELNE
-376 ARMEEIR
+376 TRMEEIR
-383 SDYEKS
+383 ADYEKS

-437 ALVSAA
+437 ALASAA

-583 LQKVMAPMSEDARVK
+583 LQKVMAPMSEDAKVK
-598 YLMDTFQDFKLSE
+598 YLMDTFKDFKLSE
-611 GEAKQL
+611 DEAKHL
-617 LKAMTDAESGA
+617 LKAMAD
-628 APLKKSTQTKQSAV
+628 
-642 NTSHSP
+642 
-648 ERGFSESVHNKDFDE
+648 SE
-663 VKSEIFDSNT
+663 T
-673 SISDVL
+673 
-679 DEHDLWIT
+679 
-687 DGIYNAAINN
+687 G
-697 FVRDFYTADG
+697 
-707 LNNLKQSTNYYH
+707 
-719 RAHLID
+719 
-725 SLPESFKIRL
+725 
-735 KEKGID
+735 
-741 LDKMNAFLKEDIN
+741 
-754 YDYTQKL
+754 
-761 PAQASFTILFQ
+761 
-772 SFLANNTNNSIISP
+772 
-786 SKLDE
+786 
-791 FISNIR
+791 
-797 SFDKNIGTKDIIKEY
+797 
-812 NNLIKSGEFK
+812 
-822 QLSNDDKTIAK
+822 
-833 TVLLLNHVG
+833 
-842 SDKEMLTLVNN
+842 
-853 LTLPQDVKNRIINLT
+853 
-868 TNKNLINDLADGN
+868 
-881 IDNTY
+881 
-886 AAAVMRNK
+886 AAAVK
-894 KDLDIAFLLGHKDVA
+894 
-909 DKSLLDNLRTEL
+909 
-921 TEQINR
+921 
-927 NIANHGTPV
+927 
-936 MQTFIDP
+936 
-943 LRYKTD
+943 
-949 ADTGVQYVQAN
+949 
-960 ENDVFLVHSVHDTAN
+960 
-975 NSAQSNISSLL
+975 
-986 QSSKNPSENNYISTS
+986 
-1001 VITQK
+1001 
-1006 SEVFAND
+1006 
-1013 SAYGVVFKNRS
+1013 
-1024 KNTINGGIGQASGYN
+1024 
-1039 HSFKGFISSM
+1039 
-1049 SDSYDENATLL
+1049 
-1060 KHYFTENLENSGIK
+1060 
-1074 LTEDEYIR
+1074 
-1082 LFDTLSN
+1082 SN
-1089 KQYFSQITDDININ
+1089 K
-1103 GKTIEADI
+1103 
-1111 LQNAVENA
+1111 
-1119 NRKLADKIQYGDG
+1119 
-1132 GNNEVT
+1132 
-1138 GIVDNIAAIYARVD
+1138 
-1152 NINDVK
+1152 
-1158 PEIISLAKENNLPVI
+1158 
-1173 LLGNPE
+1173 
-1179 KFKKYDYTQNPAYM
+1179 
-1193 SEISA
+1193 SA
-1198 LNEKFKNKEI
+1198 E
-1208 SAPELMAAKRL
+1208 
-1219 LKEKYKNPSSVEHS
+1219 
-1233 PARTSDKDISANVE
+1233 
-1247 LDTKKRGAV
+1247 RGAV

-1277 NPPHVGDYI
+1277 NEPHVGDYI

-1567 NITKINDPQ
+1567 NIRNINDPQ

-1599 ILGKIHGETAEIVE
+1599 ILGKIHGETAKIVE
-1613 RLNIDGSNVTSRDYK
+1613 YYNTDGLTVTFKDYK
-1628 KLETYVDIDK
+1628 KLETYIDIDK

-1714 LKNFMRENYH
+1714 LKNFMRENYY

-1823 YHENPSHNISINAKY
+1823 YHENPSHNISINAEY

-1932 AGLSDYLIEYAY
+1932 AGIPDRHISYAY
-1944 TDKAEF
+1944 NNKAEF

-2014 NSEKLFNMVV
+2014 NSEKLFNMVA

-2065 DRIDKKIREI
+2065 DRIDKK
-2075 SDIETYNA
+2075 
-2083 TKLKPGDEPLT
+2083 
-2094 QEMADALIEKYNIQ
+2094 
-2108 KQNLINN
+2108 
-2115 YDEVYNTLQDVFGAR
+2115 
-2130 LVMEDCSPA
+2130 
-2139 SVSKVFNA
+2139 
-2147 LLEGIDSGKFK
+2147 
-2158 VLEINN
+2158 
-2164 YQGAGG
+2164 
-2170 IPYFSSAQI
+2170 
-2179 KQLQAHC
+2179 
-2186 RRKGYDVKIVSDV
+2186 
-2199 NAPKGREAEY
+2199 
-2209 QNAFNSA
+2209 
-2216 KAIKQSGY
+2216 
-2224 TTCQMNIEHSNGVIS
+2224 
-2239 EFQIRGKHI
+2239 
-2248 NELAESEHIFY
+2248 
-2259 DISQNKDL
+2259 
-2267 SRGNPQIKRITDPLV
+2267 
-2282 KVVEEMNA
+2282 
-2290 KGNEHI
+2290 
-2296 KEAYSKYLTEC
+2296 
-2307 YKYARMQELG
+2307 
-2317 ISMKKPT
+2317 
-2324 LPSEVDPILD
+2324 
-2334 IDNIIKIHEM
+2334 
-2344 IEQAK
+2344 

>member
-1 MSQDLNIHQKA
+1 MTKELNIHQKA

-19 YHELKQKPEY
+19 YQTLQQDPKY
-29 KFIPVPVNV
+29 KSGSIPANV
-38 LNEKMNEFM
+38 LNEKINELM
-47 QLSDKDLQ
+47 KLSDADLQ
-55 AQINRCFSAGK
+55 AKINQYFAPEKR
-66 KEGEKDLW
+66 EKDLW
-74 DVMGLELSDEEKR
+74 DVMGLQLSDEEKR
-87 RANLRMQNEYERL
+87 RANLRMQNEAERL
-100 RISMSPDTEKTR
+100 RIAMSPDTEKTR
-112 QAAQGVEFRAGL
+112 QAAKAAEFRAGL
-124 REAGI
+124 RNAGI
-129 PVEIPQ
+129 SVEVPQ
-135 ETRTPEQEQ
+135 EPRTKEQEQ
-144 AVAFLEDMA
+144 AVAFLEDMT
-153 QAADENMLSQMNKD
+153 QTADENMLAQMNKD
-167 GIVGKAYNLFIKEA
+167 GLIGKAYNLFIKEA
-181 FDTEFAKSN
+181 FNTEYSKSN
-190 VEEAIEDTKVDIA
+190 VEEAIEDTKVDVA
-203 ALRTTVDFE
+203 ALKTTVDFE
-212 ATFEERRGVKF
+212 ATFKERRGVEF
-223 DPQKIREV
+223 DPQKIRTV
-231 SEKAELTAKY
+231 SEKADIVLRT
-241 QACADMVGALKSE
+241 QACADMVGALRSDLSE
-254 LSKALEGSKDDPRA
+254 ALKGSDDDPRA
-268 GEKAILQTSEA
+268 GEKAIIKTAEA
-279 LGLDAGAVVSA
+279 MGLDISDV
-290 ALKGHEDDPAIK
+290 L
-302 DGLKE
+302 
-307 GGAFAIKDEGNG
+307 
-319 KYGIYRETDAGLQPI
+319 PI
-334 TQEQAEIIGKEMANI
+334 TPEQAKVIGKEIEKRLNEFQAR
-349 LDKFEAQVLGTKIP
+349 FLGIEIP
-363 ENATSEEIAELNE
+363 ENATEEEISELTDKKL
-376 ARMEEIR
+376 ADVRA
-383 SDYEKS
+383 DYEKS

-437 ALVSAA
+437 ALASAA

-583 LQKVMAPMSEDARVK
+583 LQKVMAPMSEDAKVK
-598 YLMDTFQDFKLSE
+598 YLMDTFKDFKLSE
-611 GEAKQL
+611 NESKQL
-617 LKAMTDAESGA
+617 LKAMADSESGA
-628 APLKKSTQTKQSAV
+628 AAVKSNKSA
-642 NTSHSP
+642 
-648 ERGFSESVHNKDFDE
+648 ERG
-663 VKSEIFDSNT
+663 
-673 SISDVL
+673 
-679 DEHDLWIT
+679 
-687 DGIYNAAINN
+687 A
-697 FVRDFYTADG
+697 
-707 LNNLKQSTNYYH
+707 
-719 RAHLID
+719 
-725 SLPESFKIRL
+725 
-735 KEKGID
+735 
-741 LDKMNAFLKEDIN
+741 M
-754 YDYTQKL
+754 
-761 PAQASFTILFQ
+761 
-772 SFLANNTNNSIISP
+772 
-786 SKLDE
+786 
-791 FISNIR
+791 
-797 SFDKNIGTKDIIKEY
+797 
-812 NNLIKSGEFK
+812 
-822 QLSNDDKTIAK
+822 
-833 TVLLLNHVG
+833 
-842 SDKEMLTLVNN
+842 
-853 LTLPQDVKNRIINLT
+853 
-868 TNKNLINDLADGN
+868 
-881 IDNTY
+881 
-886 AAAVMRNK
+886 
-894 KDLDIAFLLGHKDVA
+894 
-909 DKSLLDNLRTEL
+909 
-921 TEQINR
+921 
-927 NIANHGTPV
+927 
-936 MQTFIDP
+936 
-943 LRYKTD
+943 
-949 ADTGVQYVQAN
+949 
-960 ENDVFLVHSVHDTAN
+960 
-975 NSAQSNISSLL
+975 
-986 QSSKNPSENNYISTS
+986 
-1001 VITQK
+1001 
-1006 SEVFAND
+1006 
-1013 SAYGVVFKNRS
+1013 
-1024 KNTINGGIGQASGYN
+1024 
-1039 HSFKGFISSM
+1039 
-1049 SDSYDENATLL
+1049 
-1060 KHYFTENLENSGIK
+1060 
-1074 LTEDEYIR
+1074 
-1082 LFDTLSN
+1082 
-1089 KQYFSQITDDININ
+1089 
-1103 GKTIEADI
+1103 
-1111 LQNAVENA
+1111 
-1119 NRKLADKIQYGDG
+1119 
-1132 GNNEVT
+1132 
-1138 GIVDNIAAIYARVD
+1138 
-1152 NINDVK
+1152 
-1158 PEIISLAKENNLPVI
+1158 
-1173 LLGNPE
+1173 
-1179 KFKKYDYTQNPAYM
+1179 
-1193 SEISA
+1193 
-1198 LNEKFKNKEI
+1198 
-1208 SAPELMAAKRL
+1208 
-1219 LKEKYKNPSSVEHS
+1219 
-1233 PARTSDKDISANVE
+1233 
-1247 LDTKKRGAV
+1247 

-1277 NPPHVGDYI
+1277 NSPQPGDYI
-1286 PVPETKLNIKEFKN
+1286 PVSTNKLNIKEFKN
-1300 RLSSLRDKDNKPL
+1300 KLSSLRDKDNKPL

-1318 IEQYTQLFGAE
+1318 IEKYTKVFGAE

-1340 ARVKYGDEFVN
+1340 ARAKYDDGFVN
-1351 HVVRSI
+1351 NIVRVI

-1396 NHSEAKAA
+1396 TPSKAKAA

-1416 MDTPWPDAKSLLDNA
+1416 KDVSWADADTLLENAAKFD
-1431 GKFKD
+1431 D
-1436 KKSVAALERA
+1436 KKSVTALERA
-1446 VSLKAENGLN
+1446 VSLKNEKGVNL
-1456 IYDTKDID
+1456 YDTKDID
-1464 SIVQAKELLTSDI
+1464 SIAQSKDLLASSV
-1477 YTDEEIKKLRF
+1477 YTDEEIKKLKY
-1488 AVIGLYKNPADLED
+1488 AVIGLYKNPADFED

-1515 QAQVKDILK
+1515 QAQVKDILN
-1524 NSDGMKM
+1524 NSNGMEM
-1531 FGLVRQLQPE
+1531 FGKIRQLQPQV
-1541 IYEKITDLRLSSLE
+1541 YEKITDMKTSSLDVD
-1555 IPDKALKSLIKR
+1555 DKALKSLIKR

-1576 NRLEFLEQMQKYLP
+1576 KRIEFLEQMQKYLP
-1590 DLSEVQDKY
+1590 DLSEVKDKY
-1599 ILGKIHGETAEIVE
+1599 ILGKIHGETAKIVE
-1613 RLNIDGSNVTSRDYK
+1613 RLNIDGSNVTASDYK
-1628 KLETYVDIDK
+1628 KLETYIDIDK

-1646 SYGNASQYLSY
+1646 SYGSASQYLSY
-1657 MEKEYPDE
+1657 MEKEYPEE

-1674 KYETMSAD
+1674 KYETMSAG
-1682 EFENYFQTQVGT
+1682 EFENYFHTQVGT

-1744 DKYLSTLPAETR
+1744 DKYLSTLPAKTR
-1756 ECCQKIY
+1756 ERCQKIY
-1763 DSFGVKIFVAD
+1763 DSFGVKMFVAD
-1774 ENDTNSLNYIYNELL
+1774 ENDTQSLDYIYNELM

-1798 ATLPPILDLSV
+1798 ATLPPIIDLSV

-1823 YHENPSHNISINAKY
+1823 YHENPSHNISINAEY

-1863 IITVY
+1863 IIIVY

-1885 KTEQAKDADGNL
+1885 KTEQAKDAGGNL
-1897 LFNPDGTPVMV
+1897 LFNSDGTPVMV

-1932 AGLSDYLIEYAY
+1932 AGLSDDLIEYAY

-1950 LAVAAEGDYSK
+1950 LAVAAQGDYSK

-1974 LPDWMFKMKNKNNV
+1974 LPDWMFKMTPRDFLNERETV
-1988 DSQENLYFNEKFSDR
+1988 YANEKFSTR
-2003 YTPEQNQAISS
+2003 YTYEQNLSISQ

-2065 DRIDKKIREI
+2065 DRIDKKIKDI

-2115 YDEVYNTLQDVFGAR
+2115 YDDVYNTLQDVFGAR
-2130 LVMEDCSPA
+2130 LVMDDCSPA
-2139 SVSKVFNA
+2139 GVSKVFKS
-2147 LLEGIDSGKFK
+2147 LLDGIDSGKFK
-2158 VLEINN
+2158 ILEINN

-2179 KQLQAHC
+2179 KQIQSHC
-2186 RRKGYDVKIVSDV
+2186 RRQGYDVKIVSDV

-2324 LPSEVDPILD
+2324 LPSEVDPMLD
-2334 IDNIIKIHEM
+2334 IDNIIRIHEM

>member
-1 MSQDLNIHQKA
+1 MTKELNIHQKA

-19 YHELKQKPEY
+19 YQTLQQDPKY
-29 KFIPVPVNV
+29 KSSSIPANV
-38 LNEKMNEFM
+38 LNEKINELM

-55 AQINRCFSAGK
+55 ARINQCFASEK
-66 KEGEKDLW
+66 KEKDLW

-100 RISMSPDTEKTR
+100 KISMSPDTEKTR
-112 QAAQGVEFRAGL
+112 QAAKGVEFRAGL

-153 QAADENMLSQMNKD
+153 QAADENMLSQMDRD
-167 GIVGKAYNLFIKEA
+167 GVVGKAYNLFIKEA

-190 VEEAIEDTKVDIA
+190 VEEAIEDTKVDVA

-231 SEKAELTAKY
+231 SEKADLTAKY
-241 QACADMVGALKSE
+241 QACSDMVGALKSE
-254 LSKALEGSKDDPRA
+254 LSKAIEGSKDDPRA
-268 GEKAILQTSEA
+268 GEKAILQTAEA

-290 ALKGHEDDPAIK
+290 ALKGHENDPAIK
-302 DGLKE
+302 NGLKE

-319 KYGIYRETDAGLQPI
+319 KFGIYREAEDGSLQPI
-334 TQEQAEIIGKEMANI
+334 TQEQAEIIGKEMSNI

-376 ARMEEIR
+376 ARIKEIR
-383 SDYEKS
+383 ADYEKS

-437 ALVSAA
+437 ALASAA

-485 AVGKVGDVARSFVKV
+485 VVGKVGDVARSFVKV

-583 LQKVMAPMSEDARVK
+583 LQKVMAPMSEDAKVK
-598 YLMDTFQDFKLSE
+598 YLMDTFKDFKLSE
-611 GEAKQL
+611 NEAKQL
-617 LKAMTDAESGA
+617 LKAMADSESGA
-628 APLKKSTQTKQSAV
+628 AA
-642 NTSHSP
+642 
-648 ERGFSESVHNKDFDE
+648 
-663 VKSEIFDSNT
+663 VKSN
-673 SISDVL
+673 
-679 DEHDLWIT
+679 
-687 DGIYNAAINN
+687 
-697 FVRDFYTADG
+697 
-707 LNNLKQSTNYYH
+707 
-719 RAHLID
+719 
-725 SLPESFKIRL
+725 
-735 KEKGID
+735 
-741 LDKMNAFLKEDIN
+741 
-754 YDYTQKL
+754 
-761 PAQASFTILFQ
+761 
-772 SFLANNTNNSIISP
+772 
-786 SKLDE
+786 
-791 FISNIR
+791 
-797 SFDKNIGTKDIIKEY
+797 
-812 NNLIKSGEFK
+812 KSAE
-822 QLSNDDKTIAK
+822 
-833 TVLLLNHVG
+833 
-842 SDKEMLTLVNN
+842 
-853 LTLPQDVKNRIINLT
+853 
-868 TNKNLINDLADGN
+868 
-881 IDNTY
+881 
-886 AAAVMRNK
+886 
-894 KDLDIAFLLGHKDVA
+894 
-909 DKSLLDNLRTEL
+909 
-921 TEQINR
+921 
-927 NIANHGTPV
+927 
-936 MQTFIDP
+936 
-943 LRYKTD
+943 
-949 ADTGVQYVQAN
+949 
-960 ENDVFLVHSVHDTAN
+960 
-975 NSAQSNISSLL
+975 
-986 QSSKNPSENNYISTS
+986 
-1001 VITQK
+1001 
-1006 SEVFAND
+1006 
-1013 SAYGVVFKNRS
+1013 
-1024 KNTINGGIGQASGYN
+1024 
-1039 HSFKGFISSM
+1039 
-1049 SDSYDENATLL
+1049 
-1060 KHYFTENLENSGIK
+1060 
-1074 LTEDEYIR
+1074 
-1082 LFDTLSN
+1082 
-1089 KQYFSQITDDININ
+1089 
-1103 GKTIEADI
+1103 
-1111 LQNAVENA
+1111 
-1119 NRKLADKIQYGDG
+1119 
-1132 GNNEVT
+1132 
-1138 GIVDNIAAIYARVD
+1138 
-1152 NINDVK
+1152 
-1158 PEIISLAKENNLPVI
+1158 
-1173 LLGNPE
+1173 
-1179 KFKKYDYTQNPAYM
+1179 
-1193 SEISA
+1193 
-1198 LNEKFKNKEI
+1198 
-1208 SAPELMAAKRL
+1208 
-1219 LKEKYKNPSSVEHS
+1219 
-1233 PARTSDKDISANVE
+1233 
-1247 LDTKKRGAV
+1247 RGAV

-1277 NPPHVGDYI
+1277 NEPHVGDYI

-1416 MDTPWPDAKSLLDNA
+1416 KDTPWPDAKSLLDNA

-1590 DLSEVQDKY
+1590 DLSEVKDKY
-1599 ILGKIHGETAEIVE
+1599 ILGKIHGETAKIVE
-1613 RLNIDGSNVTSRDYK
+1613 YYNTDGLTVTFKDYK
-1628 KLETYVDIDK
+1628 KLETYIDIDK

-1646 SYGNASQYLSY
+1646 SYGNASKYLSY

-1714 LKNFMRENYH
+1714 LKNFMRENYY

-1823 YHENPSHNISINAKY
+1823 YHENPSHNISINAEY

-1885 KTEQAKDADGNL
+1885 KTEHAKDADGNL

-1932 AGLSDYLIEYAY
+1932 AGIPDRHISYAY
-1944 TDKAEF
+1944 NNKAEF

-2014 NSEKLFNMVV
+2014 NSEKLFNMVA

-2065 DRIDKKIREI
+2065 DRIDKKIRDV

-2130 LVMEDCSPA
+2130 LVMDDCSPA

-2147 LLEGIDSGKFK
+2147 LLQGIDSGKFK
-2158 VLEINN
+2158 ILEINN

-2179 KQLQAHC
+2179 KQIQSHC
-2186 RRKGYDVKIVSDV
+2186 RRQGYDVKIVSDV

-2324 LPSEVDPILD
+2324 LPSEVDPMLD
-2334 IDNIIKIHEM
+2334 IDNIIRIHEM

>member
-1 MSQDLNIHQKA
+1 MTKELNIHQKA

-19 YHELKQKPEY
+19 YQTLQQDPKY
-29 KFIPVPVNV
+29 KSASIPANV
-38 LNEKMNEFM
+38 LNEKINELM

-55 AQINRCFSAGK
+55 ARINQCFASEK
-66 KEGEKDLW
+66 KEKDLW

-87 RANLRMQNEYERL
+87 KANLRMQNEYERL

-112 QAAQGVEFRAGL
+112 QAAKGVEFRAGL

-190 VEEAIEDTKVDIA
+190 VEEAIEDTKVDVA

-231 SEKAELTAKY
+231 SEKADLTAKY
-241 QACADMVGALKSE
+241 QACSDMVGALKSE
-254 LSKALEGSKDDPRA
+254 LSKAIEGSKDDPRA
-268 GEKAILQTSEA
+268 GEKAILQTAEA

-290 ALKGHEDDPAIK
+290 ALKGHENDPAIK
-302 DGLKE
+302 NGLKE

-319 KYGIYRETDAGLQPI
+319 KFGIYREAEDGSLQPI
-334 TQEQAEIIGKEMANI
+334 TQEQAEIIGKEMSNI

-376 ARMEEIR
+376 ARIKEIR
-383 SDYEKS
+383 ADYEKS

-437 ALVSAA
+437 ALASAA

-563 DGATAMDWA
+563 DGATVMDWA

-583 LQKVMAPMSEDARVK
+583 LQKVMAPMSEDAKVK
-598 YLMDTFQDFKLSE
+598 YLMDTFKDFKLSE
-611 GEAKQL
+611 DEAKHL
-617 LKAMTDAESGA
+617 LKAMADSESGA
-628 APLKKSTQTKQSAV
+628 AA
-642 NTSHSP
+642 
-648 ERGFSESVHNKDFDE
+648 
-663 VKSEIFDSNT
+663 VKSN
-673 SISDVL
+673 
-679 DEHDLWIT
+679 
-687 DGIYNAAINN
+687 
-697 FVRDFYTADG
+697 
-707 LNNLKQSTNYYH
+707 
-719 RAHLID
+719 
-725 SLPESFKIRL
+725 
-735 KEKGID
+735 
-741 LDKMNAFLKEDIN
+741 
-754 YDYTQKL
+754 
-761 PAQASFTILFQ
+761 
-772 SFLANNTNNSIISP
+772 
-786 SKLDE
+786 
-791 FISNIR
+791 
-797 SFDKNIGTKDIIKEY
+797 
-812 NNLIKSGEFK
+812 KSAE
-822 QLSNDDKTIAK
+822 
-833 TVLLLNHVG
+833 
-842 SDKEMLTLVNN
+842 
-853 LTLPQDVKNRIINLT
+853 
-868 TNKNLINDLADGN
+868 
-881 IDNTY
+881 
-886 AAAVMRNK
+886 
-894 KDLDIAFLLGHKDVA
+894 
-909 DKSLLDNLRTEL
+909 
-921 TEQINR
+921 
-927 NIANHGTPV
+927 
-936 MQTFIDP
+936 
-943 LRYKTD
+943 
-949 ADTGVQYVQAN
+949 
-960 ENDVFLVHSVHDTAN
+960 
-975 NSAQSNISSLL
+975 
-986 QSSKNPSENNYISTS
+986 
-1001 VITQK
+1001 
-1006 SEVFAND
+1006 
-1013 SAYGVVFKNRS
+1013 
-1024 KNTINGGIGQASGYN
+1024 
-1039 HSFKGFISSM
+1039 
-1049 SDSYDENATLL
+1049 
-1060 KHYFTENLENSGIK
+1060 
-1074 LTEDEYIR
+1074 
-1082 LFDTLSN
+1082 
-1089 KQYFSQITDDININ
+1089 
-1103 GKTIEADI
+1103 
-1111 LQNAVENA
+1111 
-1119 NRKLADKIQYGDG
+1119 
-1132 GNNEVT
+1132 
-1138 GIVDNIAAIYARVD
+1138 
-1152 NINDVK
+1152 
-1158 PEIISLAKENNLPVI
+1158 
-1173 LLGNPE
+1173 
-1179 KFKKYDYTQNPAYM
+1179 
-1193 SEISA
+1193 
-1198 LNEKFKNKEI
+1198 
-1208 SAPELMAAKRL
+1208 
-1219 LKEKYKNPSSVEHS
+1219 
-1233 PARTSDKDISANVE
+1233 
-1247 LDTKKRGAV
+1247 RGAV

-1286 PVPETKLNIKEFKN
+1286 PVPENKLNIKEFKN
-1300 RLSSLRDKDNKPL
+1300 KLSSLRDKDNKPL

-1567 NITKINDPQ
+1567 NIKKINDPQ

-1590 DLSEVQDKY
+1590 DLSEVKDKY
-1599 ILGKIHGETAEIVE
+1599 ILGKIHGETAKIVE
-1613 RLNIDGSNVTSRDYK
+1613 YYNTDGLTVTFKDYK
-1628 KLETYVDIDK
+1628 KLETYIDIDK

-1646 SYGNASQYLSY
+1646 SYGNASKYLSY

-1714 LKNFMRENYH
+1714 LKNFMRENYY

-1823 YHENPSHNISINAKY
+1823 YHENPSHNISINAEY

-1932 AGLSDYLIEYAY
+1932 AGIPDRHISYAY
-1944 TDKAEF
+1944 NNKAEF

-2014 NSEKLFNMVV
+2014 NSEKLFNMVA

-2065 DRIDKKIREI
+2065 DRIDKKISEV
-2075 SDIETYNA
+2075 SDIETYNT

-2130 LVMEDCSPA
+2130 LVMDDCSPA

-2147 LLEGIDSGKFK
+2147 LLQGIDSGKFK
-2158 VLEINN
+2158 ILEINN

-2179 KQLQAHC
+2179 KQIQSHC
-2186 RRKGYDVKIVSDV
+2186 RRQGYDVKIVSDV

-2324 LPSEVDPILD
+2324 LPSEVDPMLD
-2334 IDNIIKIHEM
+2334 IDNIIRIHEM

>member
-1 MSQDLNIHQKA
+1 MTKELNIHQKA

-19 YHELKQKPEY
+19 YQTLQQDPKY
-29 KFIPVPVNV
+29 KSASIPANV
-38 LNEKMNEFM
+38 LNEKINELM

-55 AQINRCFSAGK
+55 ARINQCFASEK
-66 KEGEKDLW
+66 KEKDLW

-100 RISMSPDTEKTR
+100 KISMSPDTEKTR
-112 QAAQGVEFRAGL
+112 QAAKGVEFRAGL

-153 QAADENMLSQMNKD
+153 QVADENMLSQMDRD
-167 GIVGKAYNLFIKEA
+167 GVVGKAYNLFIKEA

-190 VEEAIEDTKVDIA
+190 VEEAIEDTKVDVA

-231 SEKAELTAKY
+231 SEKADLTAKY
-241 QACADMVGALKSE
+241 QACSDMVGALKSE
-254 LSKALEGSKDDPRA
+254 LSKAIEGSKDDPRA
-268 GEKAILQTSEA
+268 GEKAILQTAEA

-290 ALKGHEDDPAIK
+290 ALKGHENDPAIK
-302 DGLKE
+302 NGLKE

-319 KYGIYRETDAGLQPI
+319 KFGIYREAEDGSLQPI
-334 TQEQAEIIGKEMANI
+334 TQEQAEIIGKEMSNI

-376 ARMEEIR
+376 ARIKEIR
-383 SDYEKS
+383 ADYEKS

-437 ALVSAA
+437 ALASAA

-583 LQKVMAPMSEDARVK
+583 LQKVMAPMSEDAKVK
-598 YLMDTFQDFKLSE
+598 YLMDTFKDFKLSE
-611 GEAKQL
+611 NEAKQL
-617 LKAMTDAESGA
+617 LKAMADSESGA
-628 APLKKSTQTKQSAV
+628 AA
-642 NTSHSP
+642 
-648 ERGFSESVHNKDFDE
+648 
-663 VKSEIFDSNT
+663 VKSN
-673 SISDVL
+673 
-679 DEHDLWIT
+679 
-687 DGIYNAAINN
+687 
-697 FVRDFYTADG
+697 
-707 LNNLKQSTNYYH
+707 
-719 RAHLID
+719 
-725 SLPESFKIRL
+725 
-735 KEKGID
+735 
-741 LDKMNAFLKEDIN
+741 
-754 YDYTQKL
+754 
-761 PAQASFTILFQ
+761 
-772 SFLANNTNNSIISP
+772 
-786 SKLDE
+786 
-791 FISNIR
+791 
-797 SFDKNIGTKDIIKEY
+797 
-812 NNLIKSGEFK
+812 KSAE
-822 QLSNDDKTIAK
+822 
-833 TVLLLNHVG
+833 
-842 SDKEMLTLVNN
+842 
-853 LTLPQDVKNRIINLT
+853 
-868 TNKNLINDLADGN
+868 
-881 IDNTY
+881 
-886 AAAVMRNK
+886 
-894 KDLDIAFLLGHKDVA
+894 
-909 DKSLLDNLRTEL
+909 
-921 TEQINR
+921 
-927 NIANHGTPV
+927 
-936 MQTFIDP
+936 
-943 LRYKTD
+943 
-949 ADTGVQYVQAN
+949 
-960 ENDVFLVHSVHDTAN
+960 
-975 NSAQSNISSLL
+975 
-986 QSSKNPSENNYISTS
+986 
-1001 VITQK
+1001 
-1006 SEVFAND
+1006 
-1013 SAYGVVFKNRS
+1013 
-1024 KNTINGGIGQASGYN
+1024 
-1039 HSFKGFISSM
+1039 
-1049 SDSYDENATLL
+1049 
-1060 KHYFTENLENSGIK
+1060 
-1074 LTEDEYIR
+1074 
-1082 LFDTLSN
+1082 
-1089 KQYFSQITDDININ
+1089 
-1103 GKTIEADI
+1103 
-1111 LQNAVENA
+1111 
-1119 NRKLADKIQYGDG
+1119 
-1132 GNNEVT
+1132 
-1138 GIVDNIAAIYARVD
+1138 
-1152 NINDVK
+1152 
-1158 PEIISLAKENNLPVI
+1158 
-1173 LLGNPE
+1173 
-1179 KFKKYDYTQNPAYM
+1179 
-1193 SEISA
+1193 
-1198 LNEKFKNKEI
+1198 
-1208 SAPELMAAKRL
+1208 
-1219 LKEKYKNPSSVEHS
+1219 
-1233 PARTSDKDISANVE
+1233 
-1247 LDTKKRGAV
+1247 RGAV

-1277 NPPHVGDYI
+1277 NEPHVGDYI

-1329 NLPNV
+1329 NLPKI

-1340 ARVKYGDEFVN
+1340 ARVKYDDKFVSD
-1351 HVVRSI
+1351 VLTSI
-1357 AANNSLNKEDAVN
+1357 AANSALNKEDAVN
-1370 LMRRLI
+1370 LMRRLV
-1376 NEFDGTTENA
+1376 NEFDSTPENCSEIA
-1386 SKIISAGWLL
+1386 MAGWLL
-1396 NHSEAKAA
+1396 TPSKVNAA

-1416 MDTPWPDAKSLLDNA
+1416 KDKPWPDIESLLENA
-1431 GKFKD
+1431 GKFED
-1436 KKSVAALERA
+1436 KKSVTALERA
-1446 VSLKAENGLN
+1446 VSLKNENGINL
-1456 IYDTKDID
+1456 YEVKDID
-1464 SIVQAKELLTSDI
+1464 SIVQSKELLISDI

-1531 FGLVRQLQPE
+1531 FGLVRQLQPQV
-1541 IYEKITDLRLSSLE
+1541 YEKIVDMKTSSLDVD
-1555 IPDKALKSLIKR
+1555 DKALKSLIKR

-1590 DLSEVQDKY
+1590 DLSEVKDKY
-1599 ILGKIHGETAEIVE
+1599 ILGKIHGETAKIVE
-1613 RLNIDGSNVTSRDYK
+1613 YYNTDGLTVTFKDYK
-1628 KLETYVDIDK
+1628 KLETYIDIDK

-1646 SYGNASQYLSY
+1646 SFGNASQYLSY

-1682 EFENYFQTQVGT
+1682 EFKSYFQTQVGI

-1714 LKNFMRENYH
+1714 LKNFMRANYY

-1730 YTRRET
+1730 HTRRET

-1756 ECCQKIY
+1756 ERCQKIY
-1763 DSFGVKIFVAD
+1763 DSFGVKMFVAD
-1774 ENDTNSLNYIYNELL
+1774 ENDTESLDYIYNELL
-1789 EWQKAGKGK
+1789 EWQKASKGK
-1798 ATLPPILDLSV
+1798 STLPPILDLSV
-1809 IKQGYI
+1809 IKQNYI
-1815 DKVFRSGG
+1815 DKVFRASG
-1823 YHENPSHNISINAKY
+1823 YHENPSHNISVNGRY
-1838 LDSIKHAI
+1838 LDSIKHTI

-1868 NKDGTEEE
+1868 NKDGTKED
-1876 INIDEIIVH
+1876 INIEEIIVH
-1885 KTEQAKDADGNL
+1885 KTEQAKDAKGNL

-1932 AGLSDYLIEYAY
+1932 AGISDDMIEYAY

-1974 LPDWMFKMKNKNNV
+1974 LPEWMFKMEVRDNIG
-1988 DSQENLYFNEKFSDR
+1988 SQENLYFNEKFSDR
-2003 YTPEQNQAISS
+2003 YTLEQNQAISS

-2042 PGTKL
+2042 PGTNL
-2047 YKRIKDFEGVNE
+2047 YKRIKDFAGVNE

-2065 DRIDKKIREI
+2065 DRIDKKIRDI

-2130 LVMEDCSPA
+2130 LVMDDCSPA

-2147 LLEGIDSGKFK
+2147 LLQGIDSGKFK
-2158 VLEINN
+2158 ILEINN

-2179 KQLQAHC
+2179 KQIQSHC
-2186 RRKGYDVKIVSDV
+2186 RRQGYDVKIVSDV

-2248 NELAESEHIFY
+2248 NDLAESEHIFY

-2267 SRGNPQIKRITDPLV
+2267 SRGNPQIKLITDPLV

-2324 LPSEVDPILD
+2324 LPSEVDPMLD
-2334 IDNIIKIHEM
+2334 IDNIIRIHEM

>member
-1 MSQDLNIHQKA
+1 MTKELNIHQKA

-19 YHELKQKPEY
+19 YQTLQQDPKY
-29 KFIPVPVNV
+29 KSSSIPANV
-38 LNEKMNEFM
+38 LNEKINELM

-55 AQINRCFSAGK
+55 ARINQCFASEK
-66 KEGEKDLW
+66 KEKDLW

-100 RISMSPDTEKTR
+100 KISMSPDTEKTR
-112 QAAQGVEFRAGL
+112 QAAKGVEFRAGL

-153 QAADENMLSQMNKD
+153 QAADENMLSQMDRD
-167 GIVGKAYNLFIKEA
+167 GVVGKAYNLFIKEA

-190 VEEAIEDTKVDIA
+190 VEEAIEDTKVDVA

-231 SEKAELTAKY
+231 SEKADLTAKY
-241 QACADMVGALKSE
+241 QACSDMVGALKSE
-254 LSKALEGSKDDPRA
+254 LSKAIEGSKDDPRA
-268 GEKAILQTSEA
+268 GEKAILQTAEA

-290 ALKGHEDDPAIK
+290 ALKGHENDPAIK
-302 DGLKE
+302 NGLKE

-319 KYGIYRETDAGLQPI
+319 KFGIYREAEDGSLQPI
-334 TQEQAEIIGKEMANI
+334 TQEQAEIIGKEMSNI

-376 ARMEEIR
+376 ARIKEIR
-383 SDYEKS
+383 ADYEKS

-437 ALVSAA
+437 ALASAA

-485 AVGKVGDVARSFVKV
+485 VVGKVGDVARSFVKV

-583 LQKVMAPMSEDARVK
+583 LQKVMAPMSEDAKVK
-598 YLMDTFQDFKLSE
+598 YLMDTFKDFKLSE
-611 GEAKQL
+611 NEAKQL
-617 LKAMTDAESGA
+617 LKAMADSESGA
-628 APLKKSTQTKQSAV
+628 AA
-642 NTSHSP
+642 
-648 ERGFSESVHNKDFDE
+648 
-663 VKSEIFDSNT
+663 VKSN
-673 SISDVL
+673 
-679 DEHDLWIT
+679 
-687 DGIYNAAINN
+687 
-697 FVRDFYTADG
+697 
-707 LNNLKQSTNYYH
+707 
-719 RAHLID
+719 
-725 SLPESFKIRL
+725 
-735 KEKGID
+735 
-741 LDKMNAFLKEDIN
+741 
-754 YDYTQKL
+754 
-761 PAQASFTILFQ
+761 
-772 SFLANNTNNSIISP
+772 
-786 SKLDE
+786 
-791 FISNIR
+791 
-797 SFDKNIGTKDIIKEY
+797 
-812 NNLIKSGEFK
+812 KSAE
-822 QLSNDDKTIAK
+822 
-833 TVLLLNHVG
+833 
-842 SDKEMLTLVNN
+842 
-853 LTLPQDVKNRIINLT
+853 
-868 TNKNLINDLADGN
+868 
-881 IDNTY
+881 
-886 AAAVMRNK
+886 
-894 KDLDIAFLLGHKDVA
+894 
-909 DKSLLDNLRTEL
+909 
-921 TEQINR
+921 
-927 NIANHGTPV
+927 
-936 MQTFIDP
+936 
-943 LRYKTD
+943 
-949 ADTGVQYVQAN
+949 
-960 ENDVFLVHSVHDTAN
+960 
-975 NSAQSNISSLL
+975 
-986 QSSKNPSENNYISTS
+986 
-1001 VITQK
+1001 
-1006 SEVFAND
+1006 
-1013 SAYGVVFKNRS
+1013 
-1024 KNTINGGIGQASGYN
+1024 
-1039 HSFKGFISSM
+1039 
-1049 SDSYDENATLL
+1049 
-1060 KHYFTENLENSGIK
+1060 
-1074 LTEDEYIR
+1074 
-1082 LFDTLSN
+1082 
-1089 KQYFSQITDDININ
+1089 
-1103 GKTIEADI
+1103 
-1111 LQNAVENA
+1111 
-1119 NRKLADKIQYGDG
+1119 
-1132 GNNEVT
+1132 
-1138 GIVDNIAAIYARVD
+1138 
-1152 NINDVK
+1152 
-1158 PEIISLAKENNLPVI
+1158 
-1173 LLGNPE
+1173 
-1179 KFKKYDYTQNPAYM
+1179 
-1193 SEISA
+1193 
-1198 LNEKFKNKEI
+1198 
-1208 SAPELMAAKRL
+1208 
-1219 LKEKYKNPSSVEHS
+1219 
-1233 PARTSDKDISANVE
+1233 
-1247 LDTKKRGAV
+1247 RGAV

-1277 NPPHVGDYI
+1277 NEPHVGDYI

-1416 MDTPWPDAKSLLDNA
+1416 KDTPWPDAKSLLDNA

-1590 DLSEVQDKY
+1590 DLSEVKDKY
-1599 ILGKIHGETAEIVE
+1599 ILGKIHGETAKIVE
-1613 RLNIDGSNVTSRDYK
+1613 YYNTDGLTVTFKDYK
-1628 KLETYVDIDK
+1628 KLETYIDIDK

-1646 SYGNASQYLSY
+1646 SYGNASKYLSY

-1714 LKNFMRENYH
+1714 LKNFMRENYY

-1823 YHENPSHNISINAKY
+1823 YHENPSHNISINAEY

-1932 AGLSDYLIEYAY
+1932 AGIPDRHISYAY
-1944 TDKAEF
+1944 NNKAEF

-2014 NSEKLFNMVV
+2014 NSEKLFNMVA

-2065 DRIDKKIREI
+2065 DRIDKKIRDV

-2130 LVMEDCSPA
+2130 LVMDDCSPA

-2147 LLEGIDSGKFK
+2147 LLQGIDSGKFK
-2158 VLEINN
+2158 ILEINN

-2179 KQLQAHC
+2179 KQIQSHC
-2186 RRKGYDVKIVSDV
+2186 RRQGYDVKIVSDV

-2248 NELAESEHIFY
+2248 NDLAESEHIFY

-2267 SRGNPQIKRITDPLV
+2267 SRGNPQIKQITDPLV

-2290 KGNEHI
+2290 EGNEHI

-2317 ISMKKPT
+2317 IPMKKPT
-2324 LPSEVDPILD
+2324 LPSEVDPMLD
-2334 IDNIIKIHEM
+2334 IDNIIRIHEM

>member
-29 KFIPVPVNV
+29 KFMPVPVNV

-268 GEKAILQTSEA
+268 GEKAILQTAEA

-290 ALKGHEDDPAIK
+290 ALKGHENDPAIK
-302 DGLKE
+302 NGLKE

-319 KYGIYRETDAGLQPI
+319 KFGIYREAEDGSLQPI
-334 TQEQAEIIGKEMANI
+334 TQEQAEIIGKEMSNI

-383 SDYEKS
+383 ADYEKS

-583 LQKVMAPMSEDARVK
+583 LQKVMAPMSEDAKVK
-598 YLMDTFQDFKLSE
+598 YLMDTFKDFKLSE
-611 GEAKQL
+611 NEAKQL
-617 LKAMTDAESGA
+617 LKAMADSESGA
-628 APLKKSTQTKQSAV
+628 AA
-642 NTSHSP
+642 
-648 ERGFSESVHNKDFDE
+648 
-663 VKSEIFDSNT
+663 
-673 SISDVL
+673 
-679 DEHDLWIT
+679 
-687 DGIYNAAINN
+687 
-697 FVRDFYTADG
+697 
-707 LNNLKQSTNYYH
+707 
-719 RAHLID
+719 
-725 SLPESFKIRL
+725 
-735 KEKGID
+735 
-741 LDKMNAFLKEDIN
+741 
-754 YDYTQKL
+754 
-761 PAQASFTILFQ
+761 
-772 SFLANNTNNSIISP
+772 
-786 SKLDE
+786 
-791 FISNIR
+791 
-797 SFDKNIGTKDIIKEY
+797 
-812 NNLIKSGEFK
+812 
-822 QLSNDDKTIAK
+822 
-833 TVLLLNHVG
+833 
-842 SDKEMLTLVNN
+842 
-853 LTLPQDVKNRIINLT
+853 VKN
-868 TNKNLINDLADGN
+868 NK
-881 IDNTY
+881 
-886 AAAVMRNK
+886 
-894 KDLDIAFLLGHKDVA
+894 
-909 DKSLLDNLRTEL
+909 
-921 TEQINR
+921 
-927 NIANHGTPV
+927 
-936 MQTFIDP
+936 
-943 LRYKTD
+943 
-949 ADTGVQYVQAN
+949 
-960 ENDVFLVHSVHDTAN
+960 
-975 NSAQSNISSLL
+975 SA
-986 QSSKNPSENNYISTS
+986 E
-1001 VITQK
+1001 
-1006 SEVFAND
+1006 
-1013 SAYGVVFKNRS
+1013 
-1024 KNTINGGIGQASGYN
+1024 
-1039 HSFKGFISSM
+1039 
-1049 SDSYDENATLL
+1049 
-1060 KHYFTENLENSGIK
+1060 
-1074 LTEDEYIR
+1074 
-1082 LFDTLSN
+1082 
-1089 KQYFSQITDDININ
+1089 
-1103 GKTIEADI
+1103 
-1111 LQNAVENA
+1111 
-1119 NRKLADKIQYGDG
+1119 
-1132 GNNEVT
+1132 
-1138 GIVDNIAAIYARVD
+1138 
-1152 NINDVK
+1152 
-1158 PEIISLAKENNLPVI
+1158 
-1173 LLGNPE
+1173 
-1179 KFKKYDYTQNPAYM
+1179 
-1193 SEISA
+1193 
-1198 LNEKFKNKEI
+1198 
-1208 SAPELMAAKRL
+1208 
-1219 LKEKYKNPSSVEHS
+1219 
-1233 PARTSDKDISANVE
+1233 
-1247 LDTKKRGAV
+1247 RGAV

-1277 NPPHVGDYI
+1277 NEPHVGDYI

-1567 NITKINDPQ
+1567 NIRNINDPQ

-1646 SYGNASQYLSY
+1646 SYGSASQYLSY

-1682 EFENYFQTQVGT
+1682 EFENYFRTQVGT
-1694 NSDITPLHIAN
+1694 NSDITPLHITN

-1714 LKNFMRENYH
+1714 LKNFLRANYY

-1730 YTRRET
+1730 YTRKET
-1736 AHIRQLYE
+1736 AHIKQLYE

-1823 YHENPSHNISINAKY
+1823 YHENPSHNISINGQY

-1868 NKDGTEEE
+1868 NKDGTEEK

-1974 LPDWMFKMKNKNNV
+1974 LPDWMFNMTPRDWVKTGTNI
-1988 DSQENLYFNEKFSDR
+1988 YRNEKFSDR
-2003 YTPEQNQAISS
+2003 YTHEQNKSISQ
-2014 NSEKLFNMVV
+2014 NSEKLFNMVA

-2065 DRIDKKIREI
+2065 DRIDKKIRDV

-2130 LVMEDCSPA
+2130 LVMDDCSPA

-2147 LLEGIDSGKFK
+2147 LLQGIDSGKFK
-2158 VLEINN
+2158 ILEINN

-2179 KQLQAHC
+2179 KQIQSHC
-2186 RRKGYDVKIVSDV
+2186 RRQGYDVKIVSDV

-2334 IDNIIKIHEM
+2334 IDNIIKIHDM

>member
-29 KFIPVPVNV
+29 KFMPVPVNV

-55 AQINRCFSAGK
+55 AEINRCFSAGK

-87 RANLRMQNEYERL
+87 KANLRMQNEYERL
-100 RISMSPDTEKTR
+100 KISMSPDTEKTR
-112 QAAQGVEFRAGL
+112 QAAKAVEFRAGL

-153 QAADENMLSQMNKD
+153 QVADENMLSQMDRD
-167 GIVGKAYNLFIKEA
+167 GVVGKAYNLFIKEA

-190 VEEAIEDTKVDIA
+190 VEEAIEDTKVDVA

-231 SEKAELTAKY
+231 SEKADLTAKY
-241 QACADMVGALKSE
+241 QACSDMVGALKSE
-254 LSKALEGSKDDPRA
+254 LSKAIEGSKDDPRA
-268 GEKAILQTSEA
+268 GEKAILQTAEA

-290 ALKGHEDDPAIK
+290 ALKGHENDPAIK
-302 DGLKE
+302 NGLKE

-319 KYGIYRETDAGLQPI
+319 KFGIYREAEDGSLQPI
-334 TQEQAEIIGKEMANI
+334 TQEQAEIIGKEMSNI

-363 ENATSEEIAELNE
+363 ENATAEEIAELNE
-376 ARMEEIR
+376 ARIKEIR
-383 SDYEKS
+383 ADYEKS

-437 ALVSAA
+437 ALASAA

-583 LQKVMAPMSEDARVK
+583 LQKVMAPMSEDAKVK
-598 YLMDTFQDFKLSE
+598 YLMDTFKDFKLSE
-611 GEAKQL
+611 NESKQL
-617 LKAMTDAESGA
+617 LKAMADSESGA
-628 APLKKSTQTKQSAV
+628 AA
-642 NTSHSP
+642 
-648 ERGFSESVHNKDFDE
+648 
-663 VKSEIFDSNT
+663 VKSN
-673 SISDVL
+673 
-679 DEHDLWIT
+679 
-687 DGIYNAAINN
+687 
-697 FVRDFYTADG
+697 
-707 LNNLKQSTNYYH
+707 
-719 RAHLID
+719 
-725 SLPESFKIRL
+725 
-735 KEKGID
+735 
-741 LDKMNAFLKEDIN
+741 
-754 YDYTQKL
+754 
-761 PAQASFTILFQ
+761 
-772 SFLANNTNNSIISP
+772 
-786 SKLDE
+786 
-791 FISNIR
+791 
-797 SFDKNIGTKDIIKEY
+797 
-812 NNLIKSGEFK
+812 KSAE
-822 QLSNDDKTIAK
+822 
-833 TVLLLNHVG
+833 
-842 SDKEMLTLVNN
+842 
-853 LTLPQDVKNRIINLT
+853 
-868 TNKNLINDLADGN
+868 
-881 IDNTY
+881 
-886 AAAVMRNK
+886 
-894 KDLDIAFLLGHKDVA
+894 
-909 DKSLLDNLRTEL
+909 
-921 TEQINR
+921 
-927 NIANHGTPV
+927 
-936 MQTFIDP
+936 
-943 LRYKTD
+943 
-949 ADTGVQYVQAN
+949 
-960 ENDVFLVHSVHDTAN
+960 
-975 NSAQSNISSLL
+975 
-986 QSSKNPSENNYISTS
+986 
-1001 VITQK
+1001 
-1006 SEVFAND
+1006 
-1013 SAYGVVFKNRS
+1013 
-1024 KNTINGGIGQASGYN
+1024 
-1039 HSFKGFISSM
+1039 
-1049 SDSYDENATLL
+1049 
-1060 KHYFTENLENSGIK
+1060 
-1074 LTEDEYIR
+1074 
-1082 LFDTLSN
+1082 
-1089 KQYFSQITDDININ
+1089 
-1103 GKTIEADI
+1103 
-1111 LQNAVENA
+1111 
-1119 NRKLADKIQYGDG
+1119 
-1132 GNNEVT
+1132 
-1138 GIVDNIAAIYARVD
+1138 
-1152 NINDVK
+1152 
-1158 PEIISLAKENNLPVI
+1158 
-1173 LLGNPE
+1173 
-1179 KFKKYDYTQNPAYM
+1179 
-1193 SEISA
+1193 
-1198 LNEKFKNKEI
+1198 
-1208 SAPELMAAKRL
+1208 
-1219 LKEKYKNPSSVEHS
+1219 
-1233 PARTSDKDISANVE
+1233 
-1247 LDTKKRGAV
+1247 RGAV

-1286 PVPETKLNIKEFKN
+1286 PVPENKLNIKEFKN
-1300 RLSSLRDKDNKPL
+1300 KLSSLRDKDNKPL

-1531 FGLVRQLQPE
+1531 FGLVRQLQPQV
-1541 IYEKITDLRLSSLE
+1541 YEKIVDMKTSSLDVD
-1555 IPDKALKSLIKR
+1555 DKALKSLIKR
-1567 NITKINDPQ
+1567 NIKKINDPQ

-1590 DLSEVQDKY
+1590 DLSEVKDKY
-1599 ILGKIHGETAEIVE
+1599 ILGKIHGETAKIVE
-1613 RLNIDGSNVTSRDYK
+1613 YYNTDGLTVTFKDYK
-1628 KLETYVDIDK
+1628 KLETYIDIDK

-1714 LKNFMRENYH
+1714 LKNFMRENYY

-1823 YHENPSHNISINAKY
+1823 YHENPSHNISINAEY

-1932 AGLSDYLIEYAY
+1932 AGIPDRHISYAY
-1944 TDKAEF
+1944 NNKAEF

-2014 NSEKLFNMVV
+2014 NSEKLFNMVA

-2065 DRIDKKIREI
+2065 DRIDKKISEV

-2130 LVMEDCSPA
+2130 LVMDDCSPA

-2147 LLEGIDSGKFK
+2147 LLQGIDSGKFK
-2158 VLEINN
+2158 ILEINN

-2179 KQLQAHC
+2179 KQIQSHC
-2186 RRKGYDVKIVSDV
+2186 RRQGYDVKIVSDV

-2239 EFQIRGKHI
+2239 EFQIRGKYI
-2248 NELAESEHIFY
+2248 NDLAESEHIFY

-2267 SRGNPQIKRITDPLV
+2267 SRGNPQIKQITDPLV

-2290 KGNEHI
+2290 EGNEHI

-2317 ISMKKPT
+2317 IPMKKPT
-2324 LPSEVDPILD
+2324 LPSEVDPMLD
-2334 IDNIIKIHEM
+2334 IDNIIRIHEM

>member
-1 MSQDLNIHQKA
+1 MTKELNIHQKA

-19 YHELKQKPEY
+19 YQTLQQDPKY
-29 KFIPVPVNV
+29 KSSSIPANV
-38 LNEKMNEFM
+38 LNEKINELM

-55 AQINRCFSAGK
+55 ARINQCFASEK
-66 KEGEKDLW
+66 KEKDLW

-87 RANLRMQNEYERL
+87 KANLRMQNEYERL

-112 QAAQGVEFRAGL
+112 QAAKGVEFRAGL

-231 SEKAELTAKY
+231 SEKADLTAKY
-241 QACADMVGALKSE
+241 QACSDMVGALKSE
-254 LSKALEGSKDDPRA
+254 LSKAIEGSKDDPRA
-268 GEKAILQTSEA
+268 GEKAILQTAEA

-290 ALKGHEDDPAIK
+290 ALKGHENDPAIK
-302 DGLKE
+302 NGLKE

-319 KYGIYRETDAGLQPI
+319 KFGIYREAEDGSLQPI
-334 TQEQAEIIGKEMANI
+334 TQEQAEIIGKEMSNI

-376 ARMEEIR
+376 ARIKEIR
-383 SDYEKS
+383 ADYEKS

-437 ALVSAA
+437 ALASAA

-583 LQKVMAPMSEDARVK
+583 LQKVMAPMSEDAKVK
-598 YLMDTFQDFKLSE
+598 YLMDTFKDFKLSE
-611 GEAKQL
+611 NEAKQL
-617 LKAMTDAESGA
+617 LKAMADSESGA
-628 APLKKSTQTKQSAV
+628 AA
-642 NTSHSP
+642 
-648 ERGFSESVHNKDFDE
+648 
-663 VKSEIFDSNT
+663 VKSN
-673 SISDVL
+673 
-679 DEHDLWIT
+679 
-687 DGIYNAAINN
+687 
-697 FVRDFYTADG
+697 
-707 LNNLKQSTNYYH
+707 
-719 RAHLID
+719 
-725 SLPESFKIRL
+725 
-735 KEKGID
+735 
-741 LDKMNAFLKEDIN
+741 
-754 YDYTQKL
+754 
-761 PAQASFTILFQ
+761 
-772 SFLANNTNNSIISP
+772 
-786 SKLDE
+786 
-791 FISNIR
+791 
-797 SFDKNIGTKDIIKEY
+797 
-812 NNLIKSGEFK
+812 KSAE
-822 QLSNDDKTIAK
+822 
-833 TVLLLNHVG
+833 
-842 SDKEMLTLVNN
+842 
-853 LTLPQDVKNRIINLT
+853 
-868 TNKNLINDLADGN
+868 
-881 IDNTY
+881 
-886 AAAVMRNK
+886 
-894 KDLDIAFLLGHKDVA
+894 
-909 DKSLLDNLRTEL
+909 
-921 TEQINR
+921 
-927 NIANHGTPV
+927 
-936 MQTFIDP
+936 
-943 LRYKTD
+943 
-949 ADTGVQYVQAN
+949 
-960 ENDVFLVHSVHDTAN
+960 
-975 NSAQSNISSLL
+975 
-986 QSSKNPSENNYISTS
+986 
-1001 VITQK
+1001 
-1006 SEVFAND
+1006 
-1013 SAYGVVFKNRS
+1013 
-1024 KNTINGGIGQASGYN
+1024 
-1039 HSFKGFISSM
+1039 
-1049 SDSYDENATLL
+1049 
-1060 KHYFTENLENSGIK
+1060 
-1074 LTEDEYIR
+1074 
-1082 LFDTLSN
+1082 
-1089 KQYFSQITDDININ
+1089 
-1103 GKTIEADI
+1103 
-1111 LQNAVENA
+1111 
-1119 NRKLADKIQYGDG
+1119 
-1132 GNNEVT
+1132 
-1138 GIVDNIAAIYARVD
+1138 
-1152 NINDVK
+1152 
-1158 PEIISLAKENNLPVI
+1158 
-1173 LLGNPE
+1173 
-1179 KFKKYDYTQNPAYM
+1179 
-1193 SEISA
+1193 
-1198 LNEKFKNKEI
+1198 
-1208 SAPELMAAKRL
+1208 
-1219 LKEKYKNPSSVEHS
+1219 
-1233 PARTSDKDISANVE
+1233 
-1247 LDTKKRGAV
+1247 RGAV

-1277 NPPHVGDYI
+1277 NEPHVGDYI

-1416 MDTPWPDAKSLLDNA
+1416 KDTPWPDAKSLLDNA

-1464 SIVQAKELLTSDI
+1464 SIVQSKELLASDI

-1646 SYGNASQYLSY
+1646 SYGSASQYLSY

-1682 EFENYFQTQVGT
+1682 EFENYFRTQVGT

-1798 ATLPPILDLSV
+1798 AKLPPILDLSV

-1815 DKVFRSGG
+1815 DKVFRSSG
-1823 YHENPSHNISINAKY
+1823 YHENSSHNISINGRY
-1838 LDSIKHAI
+1838 LDSIKHTI

-1853 NDSKIKQKSG
+1853 NDSKIKQKGG

-1868 NKDGTEEE
+1868 NKDGSTED
-1876 INIDEIIVH
+1876 INIEEIIVH
-1885 KTEQAKDADGNL
+1885 KTEQAKDSKGNL

-1908 KAKAEDGTFVPDF
+1908 KAKAENGTFVPDF
-1921 DKCKYVDEFRN
+1921 DKCKYVDEFQN
-1932 AGLSDYLIEYAY
+1932 AGISDDMIEYAY

-2014 NSEKLFNMVV
+2014 NSEKLFNMVA

-2065 DRIDKKIREI
+2065 DRIDKKISEV
-2075 SDIETYNA
+2075 SDIETYNT

-2130 LVMEDCSPA
+2130 LVMDDCSPA

-2147 LLEGIDSGKFK
+2147 LLQGIDSGKFK
-2158 VLEINN
+2158 ILEINN

-2179 KQLQAHC
+2179 KQIQSHC
-2186 RRKGYDVKIVSDV
+2186 RRQGYDVKIVSDV

-2324 LPSEVDPILD
+2324 LPSEVDPMLD
-2334 IDNIIKIHEM
+2334 IDNIIRIHEM